1 MENTEDKRPI
11 SSDKYSTALYNTL
24 KLNNAYDKDYDT
36 FYNDFYAPGI
46 KGYTYRKEVYD
57 FMKKGGVDYIGDTY
71 EEFASKIGLHAI
83 DPQTQQTP
91 MGADSISKDMPPVE
105 VTPTKKP
112 EAKKEEKPEVSA
124 EAVSE
129 NQHPTDTLQDFN
141 PNVSRMRNAGTDY
154 YLQAAEEISNNAY
167 SKSLEELANQAAKDL
182 KKKAYQK
189 PKEDSYVRLNQTAR
203 YIPIRSLPKD
213 ADLDSVFEAA
223 LTFENQVCGGAKEYT
238 FASLGG
244 DIQERYEKWK
254 ALKGLGSS
262 YTQET
267 ASMSPNAVYL
277 QAINLQALGKER
289 PAWISELRWNEALNY
304 DKNKLNKITAELEQE
319 DQKRR
324 LKRSDGAYP
333 DDVSLNGMYHANY
346 TALMASDIYN
356 NGTNKTIFV
365 LFQDGRIRPLQAP
378 DPSILRGG
386 VEAQRELF
394 RRQYEK
400 MTFGEEGKDY
410 TDPYEKNR
418 VVGNFL
424 QNGEVCHI
432 IYFPY
437 MIEQRRWDDAQ
448 ELIKIGLGG
457 KFNEE
462 GVLLNPDDRLQIVP
476 VVVKNGESEEDAI
489 AKAKV
494 ELDNKISKKLP
505 YKETYLQQQIAQAR
519 EALKKEQERL
529 KQLGDHD
536 AVKGSFFPRM
546 YNPRYYKDFL
556 ESTTEEGVKRSD
568 EVALARGNI
577 RKLEES
583 IKKYIQALEA
593 LRTGDKV
600 GAWGGFLEG
609 ISDLDNWTF
618 GLYNLR
624 ENLVAVKAHEG
635 KMGQEAKDR
644 LGLARS
650 LSQESM
656 SAFHRHGEGRL
667 YGPAFGAGYSFPFT
681 IGAIATYGAGN
692 VAARGIIRGGSRMA
706 AKYGTNWLFDTTI
719 RATTR
724 LAAINAAGVIDSS
737 FQMPRIISDA
747 AIEKMGLMNYTFD
760 ENQRI
765 VVTGT
770 QQEKSWGH
778 SLLHSGLNT
787 LVQNVSER
795 VGTYVLEPVAKAF
808 GIGKISLRSF
818 GEALPY
824 NKTIHMIQNGAFAKA
839 MSKVYGT
846 FEKGG
851 YDGFVNEVL
860 EEYIA
865 NPMTATFD
873 ENYTFAD
880 IFDSRQNLDTALSV
894 WASSILMLG
903 LSSTASSVKYYR
915 TLRSVN
921 SAYDK
926 AEANA
931 RRLFGNENWDKIQNT
946 ILRLEGEPL
955 VNAIYAGVC
964 QNKSLSDEQKKAF
977 LNYVRAQKAQAVFN
991 NAVSEKYSFSLTGEE
1006 LNEMNAMT
1014 IHAYAEGRNMQTPQ
1028 EYAQAQQAFA
1038 DTREMAMSALGVTD
1052 DIDAYLDTLGET
1064 PAEQLKKGVEAA
1076 KEKGLDEKAANA
1088 ALSAYLNAREQQKG
1102 ALDAITTDES
1112 IRRQHANNVIRQ
1124 ITFENEADSEG
1135 GSGKIILVNVKGKEK
1150 PVFLIRGR
1158 YENGSITGETVVIS
1172 EGNGVI
1178 EMIPASEV
1186 EGIVEESDAMTER
1199 QREYDKIDA
1208 ENKEQQ
1214 RLINLNMDTPLAGQ
1228 GGILMDEEGHRRQ
1241 VGIKC
1246 VYNDEQ
1252 GNPASV
1258 LVIDQNNNDY
1268 LIPIDVFREQR
1279 GRGRKFE
1286 AIEPYLDET
1295 DDEYHAAEGP
1305 MNEEYKLANKEQE
1318 GVSEENAQGAAE
1330 GVTPQP
1336 TTDATEKPTK
1346 PEVKYDYHVKMK
1358 DVGGN
1363 AVSGRVTNLTADG
1376 VEIEFDAPYN
1386 GKMVDRIP
1394 LADFD
1399 SGVSEIA
1406 DANGN
1411 VLWNETEAVG
1421 DTEVSPQVD
1430 ATLTQVGQEDAEKPA
1445 IAQAE
1450 QDEAHKPTA
1459 LERIPRNENGEPLFE
1474 QAENPE
1480 VAWDAL
1486 VEFSDGNAA
1495 TAKEIADAMTEEK
1508 RKALEKAQKLKL
1520 KGKTPA
1526 ELLASKQA
1534 NAAELVKAES
1544 EYNHWQRMANVEQ
1557 NRQNAIRAQQEA
1569 EARQRATERA
1579 EAERAEREAREEA
1592 ERRERE
1598 ALEGIPEWHMDTPEN
1613 ARKRGARRYGGQIF
1627 TRQEPVNGVVGK
1639 EVEVKFSQKDL
1650 PKGHVVVMEAEQL
1663 QPSHIQ
1669 GKRNPMFFIEE
1680 AQPKNRAEDV
1690 SQTAARN
1697 IAENIRPQEITSST
1711 TAYTGAPTINTRG
1724 EVIQG
1729 NNRSDALRYLWQ
1741 NNLPKQQQAY
1751 KQYLLDQAEQLGLDS
1766 NAINAMQHPV
1776 LVNQLDVDDAEAI
1789 RLGQMTAQDTESGGV
1804 ERIKPKNVA
1813 QKLGDNM
1820 RTFANRLLS
1829 SSDND
1834 VTFGQLVDRNG
1845 EDVLNWMNQIGA
1857 ISNTQYQ
1864 SAFDSKGKLTP
1875 EAKNDLQKVLYQ
1887 AVFKGGS
1894 QQLEEMFDRLPAKA
1908 QRAILST
1915 AFRDMDSPF
1924 AGKMLP
1930 EIQSSIIAYNALMQD
1945 EGFASA
1951 KNMEEVLRAIELF
1964 KHQTALDDRF
1974 EQYMPADNFSNFA
1987 LHLAG
1992 LYKAS
1997 DMSQTTIASYFN
2009 EMYDLAQGKK
2019 AATLFEEADT
2029 TEYPLA
2035 EVIKKVLGIDYKPAK
2050 NGNNNVANGGADVAL
2065 RNQESQGRQP
2075 RSNKPSASGEQNQTG
2090 TESSE
2095 RGEGVGVSDNKQG
2108 RQVDIE
2114 VNAPRKGDLAEAQE
2128 NRPKNSTQAAV
2139 ENKESKPVRFEAGR
2153 RLTKE
2158 EKKEVLNT
2166 LRDAFKENGVPYHI
2180 EESDFGKERRVYEP
2194 TSEDWVKSDITGR
2207 PLRYYITLPD
2217 GRVAHPTELFPNISG
2232 REVTGHVNRMALL
2245 EKEASELISKQLNG
2259 FPSEYIP
2266 TAISILKKMQSLPH
2280 DVRDMG
2286 YGPYFLVSYDYIFN
2300 GKYYGNSPL
2309 FVSLFA
2315 HSVVKESSDAIEA
2328 TVKVVNNSYYMV
2340 DALLSALKKKYNS
2353 TQAAVESASAEVE
2366 TSPTEAQKKAGNYK
2380 MGHVK
2385 VGAFDVTIEN
2395 PKGSERS
2402 GTDANGKKWS
2412 VKMHNTY
2419 GYIRGTEGVDGDHI
2433 DVFLAEDMD
2442 KWDGKYVFV
2451 VDQYNPDGTFDEHKV
2466 MLGFNSMEEARS
2478 AYLSN
2483 YEKGWE
2489 NGRRIVVAKIKTDG
2503 FQKWVD
2509 SSHRK
2514 TKPFAHY
2521 VIAGAADVSDNEKKP
2536 SASKK
2541 GKPHVS
2547 KENEVKRTVE
2557 HFPMETPEEA
2567 AAFDKRVPE
2576 MKDSELL
2583 AYMQE
2588 DGKGDIN
2595 SAYHMNIYDEYDYR
2609 HTDEQTEA
2617 YNIYIQQ
2624 LHDSNTTLEQAE
2636 EMLGNILGD
2645 VERFA
2650 TDERSQLIGQSDALQ
2665 DYITELERQ
2674 KEDERAEAEN
2684 SAENTD
2690 ANHVGAADVAEN
2702 KSAEPVEA
2710 DKSKQYGEYQ
2720 EVYDN
2725 FVSDVENRGMI
2736 PDLRAIKNKIRDTK
2750 RRLTVLKNGAT
2761 TSIQS
2766 DEDLKR
2772 FEAAEKKL
2780 TDLLHVYEAMRDY
2793 TEARIKK
2800 AEAAAQRKPWSEKN
2814 AQERMDEASKNPL
2827 TEEEIQNAPTDE
2839 VNKANALDY
2848 LSGNHGLIQSISYL
2862 KVYEDVRNP
2871 NGSAA
2876 SDSGTKDKTQ
2886 LAGRSNSASEGRDTG
2901 GKSGGTDGRV
2911 DNGGSRENVSEQSD
2925 GGKSGE
2931 RSTRDN
2937 AGEGSNT
2944 GISTEEQPVGRR
2956 DANSGKPRRGG
2967 TSWRTRS
2974 DGGRSGRGES
2984 GNPATENGTRRA
2996 ASESVKEESADDF
3009 LNQALGEFKDVL
3021 DDFIKAGRGELSIS
3035 LVGLNSKQMEILP
3048 RLIQVGAKVGYAYIR
3063 KGVHGFTEWAN
3074 HVKEAIGKYLRDANL
3089 SDDEIDAFIKEMW
3102 KSKIPFDGQIHTLEE
3117 WASIYSKKD
3126 LRNKV
3131 RTTIEKKREA
3141 QRQAESISVK
3151 TGDINNIRETLP
3163 FLLPQQQEDVLR
3175 AETQFFDETHQ
3186 DREHA
3191 NGKGYMFT
3199 NGTGTGKTYTGLGI
3213 VKRFVKQGKKRIL
3226 ILTPSQPKVRDW
3238 INDGKNLGLEIKS
3251 LDDWAKERG
3260 TTATTEAGEGTIITT
3275 YANFRQNEELLN
3287 GTFDLIVYDES
3298 HRLMENKNAANTIGT
3313 NQHHMIANRD
3323 AAFATIRLRKINPFY
3338 QERDKVNDEFKEKRE
3353 QLVKELTQENPNEMD
3368 GSLVSKGLI
3377 PHSTDAFNWHEEDTE
3392 RFPEFAQLHNRFQ
3405 ELTETIIKEV
3415 DPQIEE
3421 QAKKDAAHTKVVF
3434 LSATPFNTREN
3445 IDYAQG
3451 YIFSYPDKEQTRGY
3465 SIASPMTIFFE
3476 EHFGAAYKWRYGRLE
3491 HSERNAEAI
3500 AQQEREFSDWLQ
3512 HTLCTMSGRIIDS
3525 EYDYSRDF
3533 PVVSVEHAEE
3543 INNAAEEILRD
3554 KYFNMAYH
3562 KVFGNYNYAG
3572 ALFETLKVATLIP
3585 RIKQHLEA
3593 GRKVVIF
3600 HRRVESKTP
3609 LIPPFA
3615 AMLSACHAIIDE
3627 MKIKNKPK
3635 EEIDAA
3641 RHRLEELKE
3650 KWRGL
3655 LKWESMLDYSM
3666 PREQIAKAFGAD
3678 NVLYFSGQES
3688 TKVKNQAVDSFNND
3702 ESGKNIIVI
3711 QEASGK
3717 EGISLHDTTGKHQRV
3732 LITLAL
3738 PQSPITALQIEGRIY
3753 RIGNRS
3759 NAIFEYPLLGL
3770 NSEIILFG
3778 QKFNGQIGTTENL
3791 ALGSQ
3796 ARNLRESFARSVEE
3810 SGKDVP
3816 IEEQGFG
3823 GKEADA
3829 AERDETSPFDRAV
3842 LDYYGNQ
3849 KLKGKRDSR
3858 EGVDYYPTPEPL
3870 GFKMVEW
3877 GNLNDGETALE
3888 PSAGHGAIARYV
3900 PSANPLTAIE
3910 PSQNLF
3916 AKLQLKAGGSGRK
3929 FVNTIFEGYN
3939 VVNKHD
3945 VIFMNP
3951 PFGTGGRL
3959 AVDHVAKAF
3968 THLTEGG
3975 RIVAIIPRGSTDKKF
3990 DKWIDE
3996 QENAVVTGEI
4006 MLPDITFQQ
4015 AGTSVMAR
4023 VLVIDKVTN
4032 QSLRSE
4038 AESKYRR
4045 IDLSRRKYDKIED
4058 FFEDIRDIQMPSR
4071 TIDEKA
4077 RMLKRA
4083 APALR
4088 DIKELKGV
4096 VDVQAQDDGID
4107 IRTKGSAMGFYL
4119 DLTVSDF
4126 SLQQQLRTKYQRY
4139 AQEIE
4144 WNEHRHNE
4152 KAVEIYKAYN
4162 DLVCRLL
4169 GKTEEEVESDITREK
4184 MGLEQ
4189 PHEEQGVAID
4199 VAPQAEESPSSEQN
4213 ESTTESSPYHY
4224 ELKHHTKTGAEMFMA
4239 MPNEKSGLSSEEYSS
4254 MLAKAKKHGG
4264 YWNRFMKGFAFP
4276 SEKSAKD
4283 FLAETGNT
4291 EPQADERYQKAGT
4304 PLTPNSAEVALR
4316 DAIADLI
4323 RKSGLDVLE
4332 SKVGQQV
4339 LDEANGRYV
4348 RLSAKQKRALET
4360 ATIADESTNNATVV
4374 SSAAGAKIQKNL
4386 EALADSYKK
4395 RPNKARGFI
4404 TDLSRSLD
4412 LEQHEASQYGT
4423 FVTENGKTVTIRVSN
4438 HNARVSNFDRNG
4450 EIDGISIVISS
4461 HGNKGLNND
4470 GNAHIVEFF
4479 YSKQSLERS
4488 EGKPLADIIRSVST
4502 ALKNGEFKDNTGLA
4516 QRQEVN
4522 EQTIREHRV
4531 YHGSGADFN
4540 HFDHSHMGEG
4550 QGTQSFGWGTYVTSS
4565 KAIGKTYSES
4575 ARKKPTYLYG
4585 KFKMSSDEFH
4595 DYVLGAIVGYWNE
4608 DMLNDFMYNLE
4619 RYGVTRAKDILKKGD
4634 LAQYKNLFYQSIGDT
4649 RNYAEGK
4656 IKAARTLL
4664 SLKGIRIRKPK
4675 THLYTVE
4682 IPEDN
4687 GSNYLDWKAEV
4698 GVRLLNKVNSQ
4709 LEQQGKSLI
4718 NPKLDK
4724 RHEFLS
4730 GEDLYRALSIK
4741 MAKDEATF
4749 IDYKAASE
4757 FLSSLGLVGIKYPAG
4772 TIHGGAKEGDTNY
4785 VIFNEKDAK
4794 ITDHIRFFRTSNGE
4808 AYGFT
4813 VGGKIYIDPRIAT
4826 AETPIHEY
4834 AHLWATAMRE
4844 GNPTEWKNIVGL
4856 MKGTSVWAE
4865 VQKLYPELK
4874 NDDDIADE
4882 VLATFSGRRGAERLR
4897 AEQQKIMQGDGSVF
4911 EKAAAVGALARV
4923 KQALSKFW
4931 KGVADFLGIHYTSAE
4946 EVADRVMK
4954 DLLEGVDPRK
4964 FGVSSND
4971 DIRLSTS
4978 EELSQRYGSRW
4989 IEEQTNEDGR
4999 HTTQVKNT
5007 INSYKKFGDFVKRD
5021 SNGKNVSILDASS
5034 GLGLGTE
5041 WMRENGMNVDDVEPY
5056 PSENRIAPTYTSY
5069 NDIHKKYDYII
5080 SNAVLNVIP
5089 DDWRANV
5096 LHDMTDKLK
5105 KGGKLVI
5112 NVRSAESI
5120 RKQGKEGITR
5130 ITQDDASEILVLR
5143 PNGSIKAYQKGFT
5156 KDELKKW
5163 CETELGSDYSVE
5175 IANEKN
5181 AGGSYDTAVVVT
5193 KNSESDNILYRQGED
5208 TPHVSTSSESK
5219 TKAAQKATENLNLGG
5234 RVVVHESTEG
5244 FEGREATAKGW
5255 YDTRTGQIHVVLSN
5269 NADAADV
5276 TQTILHEAVAHHGL
5290 RELFGHNVMDAF
5302 LDSVLAA
5309 ASQEVKDAI
5318 NELRRGNG
5326 WNFRTATEEYLAG
5339 LAERTDF
5346 ERMTAEER
5354 GLFATLRR
5362 LFNRALE
5369 FLGLKNHELSD
5380 RELAYILWC
5389 SYQNLKTDVKG
5400 RYVAEAER
5408 IAMRYK
5414 LKAGKNAMTDTEKK
5428 EHSVLLRGK
5437 LDNLQEILA
5446 KDTYERLVTS
5456 GAHLERTAWV
5466 DMLSP
5471 LQDLQHAIEKNGGFK
5486 LGDFENPYN
5495 AYITMSSRNY
5505 AQMDIYKRTLYAD
5518 MIEAIHALGSETG
5531 RSYEEIKMYVM
5542 AKHGMERQKYMAGK
5556 AAEEAYNRYK
5566 SIHPFGQKTLDDF
5579 IDEYEEK
5586 SFAGLTELFGTQS
5599 VSDAMDEAQ
5608 KYVDEVEADSG
5619 SLADSLWYSIRDA
5632 TKSSLQRAYEA
5643 GLISK
5648 ETYDNV
5654 SSMYQ
5659 YYIPLRGFDE
5669 TTSDEVYE
5677 YFGDQ
5682 TINGGTG
5689 SFMKKAKGRKS
5700 VADDPFAVIGNMAE
5714 MAIMQSNRNLMK
5726 QQLLNLALNHPS
5738 DLISVSDL
5746 YVKFDEDYDNG
5757 DGTRGAWVP
5766 VAVPDTSGMT
5776 TEEANQVMLDFQ
5788 DDMEEK
5794 VKAEPDTYALA
5805 HQKPHIPYRVLGR
5818 NMNEHQVMVKR
5829 GGKTYILTIN
5839 GNPRAAQAINGLLNP
5854 DATENPG
5861 AIALKAMTN
5870 WIARMATARNVEFA
5884 ISNAM
5889 RDLEFSTTLIP
5900 KEGTE
5905 YYGRYVKN
5913 YLTCV
5918 KNIGRLVNRL
5928 NGNTLDMS
5936 NPLEKA
5942 FYDFIYN
5949 GGETGYTFMKGVE
5962 RYKGEITKALSELR
5976 AKEGKSN
5983 TERLG
5988 NKIVYGHHYIINDAW
6003 NIYMKGAEY
6012 LSRCTED
6019 WVRFAVFLT
6028 SRQSG
6033 RSMEQS
6039 IMDAKEVTVNFNRK
6053 GAGSKSAGKWDV
6065 SNFFSMNNLHFLSA
6079 YAASAFKNFY
6089 AFSNASIQGIDKN
6102 VRLHLNHTAGM
6113 LMWDGAA
6120 VMLGMLSAM
6129 CVPLMLSAIGGDPDD
6144 YWDMPDSMR
6153 RMGIMLP
6160 LGKDGR
6166 FLTLPMSIEHRAAYG
6181 IGELLGTV
6189 VCGSENLP
6197 ASEITFQAFEQL
6209 SQILPLDLTEGNG
6222 SMLSLVPTAVRPEV
6236 EIAFNKNW
6244 LGMPIYKEP
6253 FNKNTPAFR
6262 NVYQSTNPNY
6272 IAMSKWLNEVQ
6283 GGGDYERAG
6292 VQVNPAM
6299 VQHLVESYTGGA
6311 GKFVSRTSGVIA
6323 KIIQGEQIRS
6333 NEIPFY
6339 RTLVKSVDDRTHNRA
6354 ARERF
6359 QREYDKGQK
6368 LIYKIDNYQKESAR
6382 GNSQYVKE
6390 LDEFAKSK
6398 DFMSYMLWKSYN
6410 SVKSQFD
6417 NARSYIGDDK
6427 DKRAALDHAQML
6439 VRKMMTECARAV
6451 EDSKTQEE
6459 ADKKIGRIQ
6468 SEYTPQIKESLSKV
6482 EE

>member
-1 MENTEDKRPI
+1 MENKAEDKKPVV
-11 SSDKYSTALYNTL
+11 DKYTDYLYGVL
-24 KLNNAYDKDYDT
+24 KDNNAYDGDYNK
-36 FYNDFYAPGI
+36 FYNEFYQPGI
-46 KGYTYRKEVYD
+46 KGYTYRKELYD
-57 FMKKGGVDYIGDTY
+57 TMTSHGIDLGASY
-71 EEFASKIGLHAI
+71 EDFANWIGLHAI

-91 MGADSISKDMPPVE
+91 MGADSISKDMKPVE

-167 SKSLEELANQAAKDL
+167 SKSLEELANQAAKEL

-238 FASLGG
+238 FAPLGG

-400 MTFGEEGKDY
+400 MTFGEEGKEGY

-457 KFNEE
+457 KFNEK

-494 ELDNKISKKLP
+494 ELDNEISKKLP

-536 AVKGSFFPRM
+536 AVKGSYLPPMF
-546 YNPRYYKDFL
+546 NSKYYDDLL
-556 ESTTEEGVKRSD
+556 ESSTEEGVKRSD

-577 RKLEES
+577 RKLEKS
-583 IKKYIQALEA
+583 IKKYTQALEA

-609 ISDLDNWTF
+609 ISDRDNWTF

-787 LVQNVSER
+787 LTQNASER
-795 VGTYVLEPVAKAF
+795 VGTYVLKPVAKAF

-818 GEALPY
+818 GEAFPY

-1102 ALDAITTDES
+1102 AMDGITSDES
-1112 IRRQHANNVIRQ
+1112 IRRQHADSVIRQ

-1135 GSGKIILVNVKGKEK
+1135 GSGKVILVNVKGREK
-1150 PVFLIRGR
+1150 PVFLVRGR
-1158 YENGSITGETVVIS
+1158 YENGSITGETVVVS

-1246 VYNDEQ
+1246 VFNDEQ
-1252 GNPASV
+1252 GNSASV
-1258 LVIDQNNNDY
+1258 LVVDQNNNDY

-1295 DDEYHAAEGP
+1295 DEEYHAAEGP
-1305 MNEEYKLANKEQE
+1305 MNEEYNLANKEQE
-1318 GVSEENAQGAAE
+1318 GVSEEDAQGAAE

-1358 DVGGN
+1358 DGSGN
-1363 AVSGRVTNLTADG
+1363 AVSGRVTNLSADG

-1399 SGVSEIA
+1399 NGVSEIA

-1421 DTEVSPQVD
+1421 DTEVVPQVD
-1430 ATLTQVGQEDAEKPA
+1430 ATPTQVGQEDAEKPA

-1450 QDEAHKPTA
+1450 QEHKPTA
-1459 LERIPRNENGEPLFE
+1459 LERIPRSENGEPLFE

-1508 RKALEKAQKLKL
+1508 RKALEKARKLKL

-1526 ELLASKQA
+1526 EMLASKQA
-1534 NAAELVKAES
+1534 NAAELAKAES

-1579 EAERAEREAREEA
+1579 EAEKAEREAREEA

-1690 SQTAARN
+1690 SQTAAGN

-1820 RTFANRLLS
+1820 HTFANRLLS

-1834 VTFGQLVDRNG
+1834 ATFGQLVDRNG

-1924 AGKMLP
+1924 AGKMLS

-1951 KNMEEVLRAIELF
+1951 KNMEEVLRAIEIF

-2095 RGEGVGVSDNKQG
+2095 RGEGVGTSDNEQG

-2114 VNAPRKGDLAEAQE
+2114 GNAPRKGDLAEAQE
-2128 NRPKNSTQAAV
+2128 NGPKNSTQ
-2139 ENKESKPVRFEAGR
+2139 S
-2153 RLTKE
+2153 
-2158 EKKEVLNT
+2158 
-2166 LRDAFKENGVPYHI
+2166 
-2180 EESDFGKERRVYEP
+2180 
-2194 TSEDWVKSDITGR
+2194 
-2207 PLRYYITLPD
+2207 
-2217 GRVAHPTELFPNISG
+2217 
-2232 REVTGHVNRMALL
+2232 
-2245 EKEASELISKQLNG
+2245 
-2259 FPSEYIP
+2259 
-2266 TAISILKKMQSLPH
+2266 AI
-2280 DVRDMG
+2280 
-2286 YGPYFLVSYDYIFN
+2286 
-2300 GKYYGNSPL
+2300 
-2309 FVSLFA
+2309 
-2315 HSVVKESSDAIEA
+2315 
-2328 TVKVVNNSYYMV
+2328 
-2340 DALLSALKKKYNS
+2340 
-2353 TQAAVESASAEVE
+2353 ESASAEVE

-2395 PKGSERS
+2395 PKGSECS

-2412 VKMHNTY
+2412 VKMNNTY

-2451 VDQYNPDGTFDEHKV
+2451 IDQYNPDGTFDEHKV

-2489 NGRRIVVAKIKTDG
+2489 NGRRIVVARIKTDD

-2617 YNIYIQQ
+2617 YNTYIQQ

-2750 RRLTVLKNGAT
+2750 RRLTVLKNGAA

-2772 FEAAEKKL
+2772 FETAEKKL

-2901 GKSGGTDGRV
+2901 GKSGGTAGRV

-2967 TSWRTRS
+2967 TSGRTRS

-3131 RTTIEKKREA
+3131 RTTIEEKREA

-3405 ELTETIIKEV
+3405 ELTETIIKKV

-3451 YIFSYPDKEQTRGY
+3451 YIFSYPDKEQARGY
-3465 SIASPMTIFFE
+3465 SVASPQTIFFE

-3627 MKIKNKPK
+3627 MKMKNKPK

-3688 TKVKNQAVDSFNND
+3688 TKAKNQAVDSFNND

-4096 VDVQAQDDGID
+4096 VDVQAQEDGID

-4169 GKTEEEVESDITREK
+4169 GKTAEEVESDITREK

-4189 PHEEQGVAID
+4189 PHEEQGVAIN

-4291 EPQADERYQKAGT
+4291 EQKPSRGNLYRQGEEGLLQQDMEPQADERFNNE
-4304 PLTPNSAEVALR
+4304 LT
-4316 DAIADLI
+4316 
-4323 RKSGLDVLE
+4323 
-4332 SKVGQQV
+4332 
-4339 LDEANGRYV
+4339 RY
-4348 RLSAKQKRALET
+4348 L
-4360 ATIADESTNNATVV
+4360 
-4374 SSAAGAKIQKNL
+4374 
-4386 EALADSYKK
+4386 
-4395 RPNKARGFI
+4395 
-4404 TDLSRSLD
+4404 
-4412 LEQHEASQYGT
+4412 
-4423 FVTENGKTVTIRVSN
+4423 
-4438 HNARVSNFDRNG
+4438 NG
-4450 EIDGISIVISS
+4450 EMDKNEILHLGRPQGVMRAFLPNLPIVMRQRVIK
-4461 HGNKGLNND
+4461 KGSEKKHDVDVSAIMNMPQHL
-4470 GNAHIVEFF
+4470 
-4479 YSKQSLERS
+4479 SLPIFVFKRS
-4488 EGKPLADIIRSVST
+4488 ED
-4502 ALKNGEFKDNTGLA
+4502 
-4516 QRQEVN
+4516 
-4522 EQTIREHRV
+4522 TI
-4531 YHGSGADFN
+4531 G
-4540 HFDHSHMGEG
+4540 
-4550 QGTQSFGWGTYVTSS
+4550 
-4565 KAIGKTYSES
+4565 
-4575 ARKKPTYLYG
+4575 
-4585 KFKMSSDEFH
+4585 
-4595 DYVLGAIVGYWNE
+4595 VLT
-4608 DMLNDFMYNLE
+4608 DM
-4619 RYGVTRAKDILKKGD
+4619 R
-4634 LAQYKNLFYQSIGDT
+4634 
-4649 RNYAEGK
+4649 
-4656 IKAARTLL
+4656 
-4664 SLKGIRIRKPK
+4664 
-4675 THLYTVE
+4675 
-4682 IPEDN
+4682 
-4687 GSNYLDWKAEV
+4687 
-4698 GVRLLNKVNSQ
+4698 
-4709 LEQQGKSLI
+4709 
-4718 NPKLDK
+4718 
-4724 RHEFLS
+4724 
-4730 GEDLYRALSIK
+4730 
-4741 MAKDEATF
+4741 
-4749 IDYKAASE
+4749 
-4757 FLSSLGLVGIKYPAG
+4757 
-4772 TIHGGAKEGDTNY
+4772 
-4785 VIFNEKDAK
+4785 
-4794 ITDHIRFFRTSNGE
+4794 
-4808 AYGFT
+4808 
-4813 VGGKIYIDPRIAT
+4813 
-4826 AETPIHEY
+4826 
-4834 AHLWATAMRE
+4834 
-4844 GNPTEWKNIVGL
+4844 
-4856 MKGTSVWAE
+4856 
-4865 VQKLYPELK
+4865 
-4874 NDDDIADE
+4874 
-4882 VLATFSGRRGAERLR
+4882 
-4897 AEQQKIMQGDGSVF
+4897 
-4911 EKAAAVGALARV
+4911 
-4923 KQALSKFW
+4923 
-4931 KGVADFLGIHYTSAE
+4931 
-4946 EVADRVMK
+4946 DR
-4954 DLLEGVDPRK
+4954 
-4964 FGVSSND
+4964 
-4971 DIRLSTS
+4971 
-4978 EELSQRYGSRW
+4978 
-4989 IEEQTNEDGR
+4989 
-4999 HTTQVKNT
+4999 
-5007 INSYKKFGDFVKRD
+5007 
-5021 SNGKNVSILDASS
+5021 NGKNVCVAIELKGQIQQGAEYLEVNDVRSFH
-5034 GLGLGTE
+5034 G
-5041 WMRENGMNVDDVEPY
+5041 REFKNIVEP
-5056 PSENRIAPTYTSY
+5056 IANNKTLKWVDKEKGLAYLSSASQPVQQEK
-5069 NDIHKKYDYII
+5069 DKK
-5080 SNAVLNVIP
+5080 VLNDATKVVKDFVNPKISDENVADGGIMFR
-5089 DDWRANV
+5089 DD
-5096 LHDMTDKLK
+5096 DMGLEET
-5105 KGGKLVI
+5105 
-5112 NVRSAESI
+5112 
-5120 RKQGKEGITR
+5120 ITKMKVEA
-5130 ITQDDASEILVLR
+5130 TQ
-5143 PNGSIKAYQKGFT
+5143 
-5156 KDELKKW
+5156 
-5163 CETELGSDYSVE
+5163 
-5175 IANEKN
+5175 
-5181 AGGSYDTAVVVT
+5181 
-5193 KNSESDNILYRQGED
+5193 
-5208 TPHVSTSSESK
+5208 
-5219 TKAAQKATENLNLGG
+5219 AAQKTTENLNLGG
-5234 RVVVHESTEG
+5234 RVVVHESAEG
-5244 FEGREATAKGW
+5244 LEGKEATAKGW
-5255 YDTRTGQIHVVLSN
+5255 YDTKTGQIHVVLSN

-5346 ERMTAEER
+5346 KRMTAEER
-5354 GLFATLRR
+5354 GLFATIRR
-5362 LFNRALE
+5362 LFNHALE

-5389 SYQNLKTDVKG
+5389 SYQNLKTGEKG

-5446 KDTYERLVTS
+5446 KDTYERLVTRGS
-5456 GAHLERTAWV
+5456 HLERTAWV

-5531 RSYEEIKMYVM
+5531 RSYEEIKTYVM

-5556 AAEEAYNRYK
+5556 AAEEAYDRYK
-5566 SIHPFGQKTLDDF
+5566 SMHPFGQKTLDDF

-5608 KYVDEVEADSG
+5608 KYVEEVEAEAG
-5619 SLADSLWYSIRDA
+5619 SLADSLWDSIRAA

-5726 QQLLNLALNHPS
+5726 QQMLNLALNHPS

-5794 VKAEPDTYALA
+5794 VKDEPDTYALA

-5976 AKEGKSN
+5976 AKEGKSK

-6028 SRQSG
+6028 SRQMG

-6089 AFSNASIQGIDKN
+6089 AFSNASIQGLDKN

-6120 VMLGMLSAM
+6120 VTLGMLSAM
-6129 CVPLMLSAIGGDPDD
+6129 CIPLMLSAIGGDPDD
-6144 YWDMPDSMR
+6144 YWDMPESMR
-6153 RMGIMLP
+6153 RMGIIIP

-6197 ASEITFQAFEQL
+6197 VSEITFQAFEQL

-6439 VRKMMTECARAV
+6439 VQKMMTECARAV
-6451 EDSKTQEE
+6451 ENSKTQEE
-6459 ADKKIGRIQ
+6459 ADEKIGRIQ
-6468 SEYTPQIKESLSKV
+6468 SEYTPQIKETLSKV

>member
-1 MENTEDKRPI
+1 MWGLPKGRKQLAANIDAASAEVDTNAGEENEEIKPI
-11 SSDKYSTALYNTL
+11 GKGVFGNI
-24 KLNNAYDKDYDT
+24 YDQFKGKVKAA
-36 FYNDFYAPGI
+36 FDFLI
-46 KGYTYRKEVYD
+46 KHKSGDLLGVFHREGFGDIDLVWGD
-57 FMKKGGVDYIGDTY
+57 DKKGLQHIINDHILV
-71 EEFASKIGLHAI
+71 K
-83 DPQTQQTP
+83 DPDFQN
-91 MGADSISKDMPPVE
+91 IE
-105 VTPTKKP
+105 
-112 EAKKEEKPEVSA
+112 
-124 EAVSE
+124 EAVSRINDIIMSGVIVKE
-129 NQHPTDTLQDFN
+129 
-141 PNVSRMRNAGTDY
+141 G
-154 YLQAAEEISNNAY
+154 E
-167 SKSLEELANQAAKDL
+167 AK
-182 KKKAYQK
+182 
-189 PKEDSYVRLNQTAR
+189 
-203 YIPIRSLPKD
+203 I
-213 ADLDSVFEAA
+213 VFE
-223 LTFENQVCGGAKEYT
+223 K
-238 FASLGG
+238 
-244 DIQERYEKWK
+244 
-254 ALKGLGSS
+254 
-262 YTQET
+262 
-267 ASMSPNAVYL
+267 
-277 QAINLQALGKER
+277 
-289 PAWISELRWNEALNY
+289 
-304 DKNKLNKITAELEQE
+304 
-319 DQKRR
+319 
-324 LKRSDGAYP
+324 DG
-333 DDVSLNGMYHANY
+333 
-346 TALMASDIYN
+346 
-356 NGTNKTIFV
+356 
-365 LFQDGRIRPLQAP
+365 
-378 DPSILRGG
+378 
-386 VEAQRELF
+386 
-394 RRQYEK
+394 
-400 MTFGEEGKDY
+400 
-410 TDPYEKNR
+410 
-418 VVGNFL
+418 
-424 QNGEVCHI
+424 
-432 IYFPY
+432 
-437 MIEQRRWDDAQ
+437 
-448 ELIKIGLGG
+448 
-457 KFNEE
+457 
-462 GVLLNPDDRLQIVP
+462 
-476 VVVKNGESEEDAI
+476 
-489 AKAKV
+489 
-494 ELDNKISKKLP
+494 
-505 YKETYLQQQIAQAR
+505 
-519 EALKKEQERL
+519 
-529 KQLGDHD
+529 
-536 AVKGSFFPRM
+536 
-546 YNPRYYKDFL
+546 
-556 ESTTEEGVKRSD
+556 
-568 EVALARGNI
+568 
-577 RKLEES
+577 
-583 IKKYIQALEA
+583 
-593 LRTGDKV
+593 
-600 GAWGGFLEG
+600 
-609 ISDLDNWTF
+609 
-618 GLYNLR
+618 
-624 ENLVAVKAHEG
+624 
-635 KMGQEAKDR
+635 
-644 LGLARS
+644 
-650 LSQESM
+650 
-656 SAFHRHGEGRL
+656 
-667 YGPAFGAGYSFPFT
+667 
-681 IGAIATYGAGN
+681 
-692 VAARGIIRGGSRMA
+692 
-706 AKYGTNWLFDTTI
+706 
-719 RATTR
+719 
-724 LAAINAAGVIDSS
+724 
-737 FQMPRIISDA
+737 
-747 AIEKMGLMNYTFD
+747 
-760 ENQRI
+760 
-765 VVTGT
+765 
-770 QQEKSWGH
+770 
-778 SLLHSGLNT
+778 
-787 LVQNVSER
+787 
-795 VGTYVLEPVAKAF
+795 
-808 GIGKISLRSF
+808 
-818 GEALPY
+818 
-824 NKTIHMIQNGAFAKA
+824 
-839 MSKVYGT
+839 
-846 FEKGG
+846 
-851 YDGFVNEVL
+851 
-860 EEYIA
+860 
-865 NPMTATFD
+865 
-873 ENYTFAD
+873 
-880 IFDSRQNLDTALSV
+880 
-894 WASSILMLG
+894 
-903 LSSTASSVKYYR
+903 YR
-915 TLRSVN
+915 
-921 SAYDK
+921 
-926 AEANA
+926 
-931 RRLFGNENWDKIQNT
+931 
-946 ILRLEGEPL
+946 
-955 VNAIYAGVC
+955 
-964 QNKSLSDEQKKAF
+964 
-977 LNYVRAQKAQAVFN
+977 
-991 NAVSEKYSFSLTGEE
+991 
-1006 LNEMNAMT
+1006 
-1014 IHAYAEGRNMQTPQ
+1014 
-1028 EYAQAQQAFA
+1028 
-1038 DTREMAMSALGVTD
+1038 
-1052 DIDAYLDTLGET
+1052 
-1064 PAEQLKKGVEAA
+1064 
-1076 KEKGLDEKAANA
+1076 
-1088 ALSAYLNAREQQKG
+1088 
-1102 ALDAITTDES
+1102 
-1112 IRRQHANNVIRQ
+1112 
-1124 ITFENEADSEG
+1124 
-1135 GSGKIILVNVKGKEK
+1135 
-1150 PVFLIRGR
+1150 
-1158 YENGSITGETVVIS
+1158 VVIS
-1172 EGNGVI
+1172 KNIHGEKKNWILTSYDSTNGKGKI
-1178 EMIPASEV
+1178 KERL
-1186 EGIVEESDAMTER
+1186 SDNTTT
-1199 QREYDKIDA
+1199 I
-1208 ENKEQQ
+1208 
-1214 RLINLNMDTPLAGQ
+1214 TPG
-1228 GGILMDEEGHRRQ
+1228 
-1241 VGIKC
+1241 
-1246 VYNDEQ
+1246 
-1252 GNPASV
+1252 
-1258 LVIDQNNNDY
+1258 
-1268 LIPIDVFREQR
+1268 
-1279 GRGRKFE
+1279 
-1286 AIEPYLDET
+1286 
-1295 DDEYHAAEGP
+1295 
-1305 MNEEYKLANKEQE
+1305 ANK
-1318 GVSEENAQGAAE
+1318 GSRAVASSEN
-1330 GVTPQP
+1330 
-1336 TTDATEKPTK
+1336 
-1346 PEVKYDYHVKMK
+1346 
-1358 DVGGN
+1358 
-1363 AVSGRVTNLTADG
+1363 
-1376 VEIEFDAPYN
+1376 
-1386 GKMVDRIP
+1386 
-1394 LADFD
+1394 
-1399 SGVSEIA
+1399 
-1406 DANGN
+1406 
-1411 VLWNETEAVG
+1411 
-1421 DTEVSPQVD
+1421 
-1430 ATLTQVGQEDAEKPA
+1430 
-1445 IAQAE
+1445 
-1450 QDEAHKPTA
+1450 
-1459 LERIPRNENGEPLFE
+1459 
-1474 QAENPE
+1474 
-1480 VAWDAL
+1480 
-1486 VEFSDGNAA
+1486 
-1495 TAKEIADAMTEEK
+1495 
-1508 RKALEKAQKLKL
+1508 
-1520 KGKTPA
+1520 
-1526 ELLASKQA
+1526 
-1534 NAAELVKAES
+1534 
-1544 EYNHWQRMANVEQ
+1544 
-1557 NRQNAIRAQQEA
+1557 
-1569 EARQRATERA
+1569 
-1579 EAERAEREAREEA
+1579 
-1592 ERRERE
+1592 
-1598 ALEGIPEWHMDTPEN
+1598 
-1613 ARKRGARRYGGQIF
+1613 
-1627 TRQEPVNGVVGK
+1627 
-1639 EVEVKFSQKDL
+1639 
-1650 PKGHVVVMEAEQL
+1650 
-1663 QPSHIQ
+1663 
-1669 GKRNPMFFIEE
+1669 
-1680 AQPKNRAEDV
+1680 
-1690 SQTAARN
+1690 
-1697 IAENIRPQEITSST
+1697 
-1711 TAYTGAPTINTRG
+1711 
-1724 EVIQG
+1724 
-1729 NNRSDALRYLWQ
+1729 
-1741 NNLPKQQQAY
+1741 
-1751 KQYLLDQAEQLGLDS
+1751 
-1766 NAINAMQHPV
+1766 
-1776 LVNQLDVDDAEAI
+1776 
-1789 RLGQMTAQDTESGGV
+1789 
-1804 ERIKPKNVA
+1804 
-1813 QKLGDNM
+1813 
-1820 RTFANRLLS
+1820 
-1829 SSDND
+1829 
-1834 VTFGQLVDRNG
+1834 
-1845 EDVLNWMNQIGA
+1845 
-1857 ISNTQYQ
+1857 
-1864 SAFDSKGKLTP
+1864 
-1875 EAKNDLQKVLYQ
+1875 
-1887 AVFKGGS
+1887 
-1894 QQLEEMFDRLPAKA
+1894 
-1908 QRAILST
+1908 LST
-1915 AFRDMDSPF
+1915 D
-1924 AGKMLP
+1924 
-1930 EIQSSIIAYNALMQD
+1930 
-1945 EGFASA
+1945 
-1951 KNMEEVLRAIELF
+1951 
-1964 KHQTALDDRF
+1964 
-1974 EQYMPADNFSNFA
+1974 
-1987 LHLAG
+1987 
-1992 LYKAS
+1992 
-1997 DMSQTTIASYFN
+1997 
-2009 EMYDLAQGKK
+2009 
-2019 AATLFEEADT
+2019 
-2029 TEYPLA
+2029 
-2035 EVIKKVLGIDYKPAK
+2035 KV
-2050 NGNNNVANGGADVAL
+2050 
-2065 RNQESQGRQP
+2065 
-2075 RSNKPSASGEQNQTG
+2075 
-2090 TESSE
+2090 TESSP
-2095 RGEGVGVSDNKQG
+2095 S
-2108 RQVDIE
+2108 
-2114 VNAPRKGDLAEAQE
+2114 PQE
-2128 NRPKNSTQAAV
+2128 NGPKNSTQ
-2139 ENKESKPVRFEAGR
+2139 S
-2153 RLTKE
+2153 
-2158 EKKEVLNT
+2158 
-2166 LRDAFKENGVPYHI
+2166 
-2180 EESDFGKERRVYEP
+2180 
-2194 TSEDWVKSDITGR
+2194 
-2207 PLRYYITLPD
+2207 
-2217 GRVAHPTELFPNISG
+2217 
-2232 REVTGHVNRMALL
+2232 
-2245 EKEASELISKQLNG
+2245 
-2259 FPSEYIP
+2259 
-2266 TAISILKKMQSLPH
+2266 
-2280 DVRDMG
+2280 
-2286 YGPYFLVSYDYIFN
+2286 
-2300 GKYYGNSPL
+2300 
-2309 FVSLFA
+2309 
-2315 HSVVKESSDAIEA
+2315 
-2328 TVKVVNNSYYMV
+2328 
-2340 DALLSALKKKYNS
+2340 
-2353 TQAAVESASAEVE
+2353 AVESASAEVE
-2366 TSPTEAQKKAGNYK
+2366 TSPTETQKKAGNYK

-2412 VKMHNTY
+2412 VKMNNTY

-2489 NGRRIVVAKIKTDG
+2489 NGRRIVVARIKTDD

-2521 VIAGAADVSDNEKKP
+2521 VIA
-2536 SASKK
+2536 
-2541 GKPHVS
+2541 
-2547 KENEVKRTVE
+2547 
-2557 HFPMETPEEA
+2557 
-2567 AAFDKRVPE
+2567 
-2576 MKDSELL
+2576 
-2583 AYMQE
+2583 
-2588 DGKGDIN
+2588 
-2595 SAYHMNIYDEYDYR
+2595 
-2609 HTDEQTEA
+2609 
-2617 YNIYIQQ
+2617 
-2624 LHDSNTTLEQAE
+2624 
-2636 EMLGNILGD
+2636 
-2645 VERFA
+2645 
-2650 TDERSQLIGQSDALQ
+2650 
-2665 DYITELERQ
+2665 
-2674 KEDERAEAEN
+2674 
-2684 SAENTD
+2684 
-2690 ANHVGAADVAEN
+2690 GAADVAEN

-2750 RRLTVLKNGAT
+2750 RRLTVLRNGAA

-2772 FEAAEKKL
+2772 FETAEKKL

-2793 TEARIKK
+2793 TEARVKK

-2901 GKSGGTDGRV
+2901 GKSGGTAGRV

-2967 TSWRTRS
+2967 TSGRTRS

-2996 ASESVKEESADDF
+2996 ASESVKEEIADDF

-3131 RTTIEKKREA
+3131 RTTIEEKREA

-3405 ELTETIIKEV
+3405 ELTETIIKKV

-3451 YIFSYPDKEQTRGY
+3451 YIFSYPDKEQARGY
-3465 SIASPMTIFFE
+3465 SVASPQTIFFE

-3627 MKIKNKPK
+3627 MKMKNKPK

-3688 TKVKNQAVDSFNND
+3688 TKAKNQAVDSFNND

-3877 GNLNDGETALE
+3877 GNLNDGETTLE

-4096 VDVQAQDDGID
+4096 VDVQAQEDGID

-4169 GKTEEEVESDITREK
+4169 GKTAEEVESDITREK

-4189 PHEEQGVAID
+4189 PHEEQGVAIN

-4316 DAIADLI
+4316 DAIADLMK
-4323 RKSGLDVLE
+4323 KSGLDVIE
-4332 SKVGQQV
+4332 SKEGQRV
-4339 LDEANGRYV
+4339 LDIANGRGT

-4360 ATIADESTNNATVV
+4360 VTIADESTNNATAI
-4374 SSAAGAKIQKNL
+4374 SSADGAKIQKNL
-4386 EALADSYKK
+4386 ESLAEGYSN
-4395 RPNKARGFI
+4395 RSNKSKGFI
-4404 TDLSRSLD
+4404 TDLSQSLN
-4412 LEQHEASQYGT
+4412 LEQHEASHYGT

-4488 EGKPLADIIRSVST
+4488 EGKPLADIILSVSK
-4502 ALKNGEFKDNTGLA
+4502 ALKSGEFKDNTGLA

-4522 EQTIREHRV
+4522 EQIIREHRV
-4531 YHGSGADFN
+4531 YHGSG
-4540 HFDHSHMGEG
+4540 
-4550 QGTQSFGWGTYVTSS
+4550 V
-4565 KAIGKTYSES
+4565 
-4575 ARKKPTYLYG
+4575 
-4585 KFKMSSDEFH
+4585 
-4595 DYVLGAIVGYWNE
+4595 
-4608 DMLNDFMYNLE
+4608 
-4619 RYGVTRAKDILKKGD
+4619 
-4634 LAQYKNLFYQSIGDT
+4634 
-4649 RNYAEGK
+4649 
-4656 IKAARTLL
+4656 
-4664 SLKGIRIRKPK
+4664 
-4675 THLYTVE
+4675 
-4682 IPEDN
+4682 
-4687 GSNYLDWKAEV
+4687 
-4698 GVRLLNKVNSQ
+4698 
-4709 LEQQGKSLI
+4709 
-4718 NPKLDK
+4718 
-4724 RHEFLS
+4724 
-4730 GEDLYRALSIK
+4730 
-4741 MAKDEATF
+4741 
-4749 IDYKAASE
+4749 
-4757 FLSSLGLVGIKYPAG
+4757 
-4772 TIHGGAKEGDTNY
+4772 
-4785 VIFNEKDAK
+4785 
-4794 ITDHIRFFRTSNGE
+4794 RFFRTSNGE

-4882 VLATFSGRRGAERLR
+4882 VLATFSGLRGAERLR

-5234 RVVVHESTEG
+5234 RVVVHESAEG
-5244 FEGREATAKGW
+5244 LEGKEATAKGW
-5255 YDTRTGQIHVVLSN
+5255 YDTQTGQIHVVLSN

-5309 ASQEVKDAI
+5309 ASQEVKNAI

-5389 SYQNLKTDVKG
+5389 IY
-5400 RYVAEAER
+5400 
-5408 IAMRYK
+5408 
-5414 LKAGKNAMTDTEKK
+5414 
-5428 EHSVLLRGK
+5428 
-5437 LDNLQEILA
+5437 
-5446 KDTYERLVTS
+5446 
-5456 GAHLERTAWV
+5456 
-5466 DMLSP
+5466 
-5471 LQDLQHAIEKNGGFK
+5471 QDLQSNHLLCK
-5486 LGDFENPYN
+5486 
-5495 AYITMSSRNY
+5495 
-5505 AQMDIYKRTLYAD
+5505 
-5518 MIEAIHALGSETG
+5518 
-5531 RSYEEIKMYVM
+5531 
-5542 AKHGMERQKYMAGK
+5542 
-5556 AAEEAYNRYK
+5556 K
-5566 SIHPFGQKTLDDF
+5566 S
-5579 IDEYEEK
+5579 
-5586 SFAGLTELFGTQS
+5586 
-5599 VSDAMDEAQ
+5599 
-5608 KYVDEVEADSG
+5608 
-5619 SLADSLWYSIRDA
+5619 
-5632 TKSSLQRAYEA
+5632 
-5643 GLISK
+5643 
-5648 ETYDNV
+5648 
-5654 SSMYQ
+5654 
-5659 YYIPLRGFDE
+5659 
-5669 TTSDEVYE
+5669 
-5677 YFGDQ
+5677 
-5682 TINGGTG
+5682 
-5689 SFMKKAKGRKS
+5689 
-5700 VADDPFAVIGNMAE
+5700 
-5714 MAIMQSNRNLMK
+5714 
-5726 QQLLNLALNHPS
+5726 
-5738 DLISVSDL
+5738 
-5746 YVKFDEDYDNG
+5746 
-5757 DGTRGAWVP
+5757 
-5766 VAVPDTSGMT
+5766 
-5776 TEEANQVMLDFQ
+5776 
-5788 DDMEEK
+5788 
-5794 VKAEPDTYALA
+5794 
-5805 HQKPHIPYRVLGR
+5805 
-5818 NMNEHQVMVKR
+5818 
-5829 GGKTYILTIN
+5829 
-5839 GNPRAAQAINGLLNP
+5839 
-5854 DATENPG
+5854 
-5861 AIALKAMTN
+5861 
-5870 WIARMATARNVEFA
+5870 
-5884 ISNAM
+5884 
-5889 RDLEFSTTLIP
+5889 
-5900 KEGTE
+5900 
-5905 YYGRYVKN
+5905 
-5913 YLTCV
+5913 
-5918 KNIGRLVNRL
+5918 
-5928 NGNTLDMS
+5928 
-5936 NPLEKA
+5936 
-5942 FYDFIYN
+5942 
-5949 GGETGYTFMKGVE
+5949 
-5962 RYKGEITKALSELR
+5962 
-5976 AKEGKSN
+5976 
-5983 TERLG
+5983 
-5988 NKIVYGHHYIINDAW
+5988 
-6003 NIYMKGAEY
+6003 
-6012 LSRCTED
+6012 
-6019 WVRFAVFLT
+6019 
-6028 SRQSG
+6028 
-6033 RSMEQS
+6033 
-6039 IMDAKEVTVNFNRK
+6039 
-6053 GAGSKSAGKWDV
+6053 
-6065 SNFFSMNNLHFLSA
+6065 
-6079 YAASAFKNFY
+6079 
-6089 AFSNASIQGIDKN
+6089 
-6102 VRLHLNHTAGM
+6102 
-6113 LMWDGAA
+6113 
-6120 VMLGMLSAM
+6120 
-6129 CVPLMLSAIGGDPDD
+6129 
-6144 YWDMPDSMR
+6144 
-6153 RMGIMLP
+6153 
-6160 LGKDGR
+6160 
-6166 FLTLPMSIEHRAAYG
+6166 
-6181 IGELLGTV
+6181 
-6189 VCGSENLP
+6189 
-6197 ASEITFQAFEQL
+6197 
-6209 SQILPLDLTEGNG
+6209 
-6222 SMLSLVPTAVRPEV
+6222 
-6236 EIAFNKNW
+6236 
-6244 LGMPIYKEP
+6244 
-6253 FNKNTPAFR
+6253 
-6262 NVYQSTNPNY
+6262 
-6272 IAMSKWLNEVQ
+6272 
-6283 GGGDYERAG
+6283 
-6292 VQVNPAM
+6292 
-6299 VQHLVESYTGGA
+6299 
-6311 GKFVSRTSGVIA
+6311 
-6323 KIIQGEQIRS
+6323 
-6333 NEIPFY
+6333 
-6339 RTLVKSVDDRTHNRA
+6339 
-6354 ARERF
+6354 
-6359 QREYDKGQK
+6359 
-6368 LIYKIDNYQKESAR
+6368 
-6382 GNSQYVKE
+6382 
-6390 LDEFAKSK
+6390 
-6398 DFMSYMLWKSYN
+6398 
-6410 SVKSQFD
+6410 
-6417 NARSYIGDDK
+6417 
-6427 DKRAALDHAQML
+6427 
-6439 VRKMMTECARAV
+6439 
-6451 EDSKTQEE
+6451 
-6459 ADKKIGRIQ
+6459 
-6468 SEYTPQIKESLSKV
+6468 
-6482 EE
+6482 

>member
-1 MENTEDKRPI
+1 MENKAEDKKPVV
-11 SSDKYSTALYNTL
+11 DKYTDYLYGVL
-24 KLNNAYDKDYDT
+24 KDNNAYDGDYNK
-36 FYNDFYAPGI
+36 FYNEFYQPGI
-46 KGYTYRKEVYD
+46 KGYTYRKELYD
-57 FMKKGGVDYIGDTY
+57 TMTSHGIDLGASY
-71 EEFASKIGLHAI
+71 EDFANWIGLHAI

-91 MGADSISKDMPPVE
+91 MGADSISKDMKPVE

-167 SKSLEELANQAAKDL
+167 SKSLEELANQAAKEL

-238 FASLGG
+238 FAPLGG

-400 MTFGEEGKDY
+400 MTFGEEGKEGY

-457 KFNEE
+457 KFNEK

-494 ELDNKISKKLP
+494 ELDNEISKKLP

-536 AVKGSFFPRM
+536 AVKGSYLPPMF
-546 YNPRYYKDFL
+546 NSKYYDDLL
-556 ESTTEEGVKRSD
+556 ESSTEEGVKRSD

-577 RKLEES
+577 RKLEKS
-583 IKKYIQALEA
+583 IKKYTQALEA

-609 ISDLDNWTF
+609 ISDRDNWTF

-787 LVQNVSER
+787 LTQNASER

-818 GEALPY
+818 GEAFPY

-1102 ALDAITTDES
+1102 AMDGITSDES
-1112 IRRQHANNVIRQ
+1112 IRRQHADSVIRQ

-1135 GSGKIILVNVKGKEK
+1135 GSGKVILVNVKGREK
-1150 PVFLIRGR
+1150 PVFLVRGR
-1158 YENGSITGETVVIS
+1158 YENGSITGETVVVS

-1246 VYNDEQ
+1246 VFNDEQ
-1252 GNPASV
+1252 GNSASV
-1258 LVIDQNNNDY
+1258 LVVDQNNNDY

-1295 DDEYHAAEGP
+1295 DEEYHAAEGP
-1305 MNEEYKLANKEQE
+1305 MNEEYNLANKEQE
-1318 GVSEENAQGAAE
+1318 GVSEEDAQGAAE

-1358 DVGGN
+1358 DGSGN
-1363 AVSGRVTNLTADG
+1363 AVSGRVTNLSADG

-1399 SGVSEIA
+1399 NGVSEIA

-1421 DTEVSPQVD
+1421 DTEVVPQVD
-1430 ATLTQVGQEDAEKPA
+1430 ATPTQVGQEDAEKPA

-1450 QDEAHKPTA
+1450 QEHKPTA
-1459 LERIPRNENGEPLFE
+1459 LERIPRSENGEPLFE

-1508 RKALEKAQKLKL
+1508 RKALEKARKLKL

-1526 ELLASKQA
+1526 EMLASKQA
-1534 NAAELVKAES
+1534 NAAELAKAES

-1579 EAERAEREAREEA
+1579 EAEKAEREAREEA

-1834 VTFGQLVDRNG
+1834 ATFGQLVDRNG

-1924 AGKMLP
+1924 AGKMLS

-1951 KNMEEVLRAIELF
+1951 KNMEEVLRAIEIF

-2095 RGEGVGVSDNKQG
+2095 RGEGVGTSDNEQG

-2114 VNAPRKGDLAEAQE
+2114 GNAPRKGDLAEAQE
-2128 NRPKNSTQAAV
+2128 NGPKNSTQ
-2139 ENKESKPVRFEAGR
+2139 S
-2153 RLTKE
+2153 
-2158 EKKEVLNT
+2158 
-2166 LRDAFKENGVPYHI
+2166 
-2180 EESDFGKERRVYEP
+2180 
-2194 TSEDWVKSDITGR
+2194 
-2207 PLRYYITLPD
+2207 
-2217 GRVAHPTELFPNISG
+2217 
-2232 REVTGHVNRMALL
+2232 
-2245 EKEASELISKQLNG
+2245 
-2259 FPSEYIP
+2259 
-2266 TAISILKKMQSLPH
+2266 AI
-2280 DVRDMG
+2280 
-2286 YGPYFLVSYDYIFN
+2286 
-2300 GKYYGNSPL
+2300 
-2309 FVSLFA
+2309 
-2315 HSVVKESSDAIEA
+2315 
-2328 TVKVVNNSYYMV
+2328 
-2340 DALLSALKKKYNS
+2340 
-2353 TQAAVESASAEVE
+2353 ESASAEVE

-2412 VKMHNTY
+2412 VKMNNTY

-2451 VDQYNPDGTFDEHKV
+2451 IDQYNPDGTFDEHKV

-2489 NGRRIVVAKIKTDG
+2489 NGRRIVVARIKTDD

-2617 YNIYIQQ
+2617 YNTYIQQ

-2750 RRLTVLKNGAT
+2750 RRLTVLKNGAA

-2772 FEAAEKKL
+2772 FETAEKKL

-2901 GKSGGTDGRV
+2901 GKSGGTAGRV

-2967 TSWRTRS
+2967 TSGRTRS

-3131 RTTIEKKREA
+3131 RTTIEEKREA

-3405 ELTETIIKEV
+3405 ELTETIIKKV

-3451 YIFSYPDKEQTRGY
+3451 YIFSYPDKEQARGY
-3465 SIASPMTIFFE
+3465 SVASPQTIFFE

-3627 MKIKNKPK
+3627 MKMKNKPK

-3688 TKVKNQAVDSFNND
+3688 TKAKNQAVDSFNND

-4096 VDVQAQDDGID
+4096 VDVQAQEDGID

-4169 GKTEEEVESDITREK
+4169 GKTAEEVESDITREK

-4189 PHEEQGVAID
+4189 PHEEQGVAIN

-4291 EPQADERYQKAGT
+4291 EQKPSRGNLYRQGEEGLLQQDMEPQADERFNNE
-4304 PLTPNSAEVALR
+4304 LT
-4316 DAIADLI
+4316 
-4323 RKSGLDVLE
+4323 
-4332 SKVGQQV
+4332 
-4339 LDEANGRYV
+4339 RY
-4348 RLSAKQKRALET
+4348 L
-4360 ATIADESTNNATVV
+4360 
-4374 SSAAGAKIQKNL
+4374 
-4386 EALADSYKK
+4386 
-4395 RPNKARGFI
+4395 
-4404 TDLSRSLD
+4404 
-4412 LEQHEASQYGT
+4412 
-4423 FVTENGKTVTIRVSN
+4423 
-4438 HNARVSNFDRNG
+4438 NG
-4450 EIDGISIVISS
+4450 EMDKNEILHLGRPQGVMRAFLPNLPIVMRQRVIK
-4461 HGNKGLNND
+4461 KGSEKKHDVDVSAIMNMPQHL
-4470 GNAHIVEFF
+4470 
-4479 YSKQSLERS
+4479 SLPIFVFKRS
-4488 EGKPLADIIRSVST
+4488 ED
-4502 ALKNGEFKDNTGLA
+4502 
-4516 QRQEVN
+4516 
-4522 EQTIREHRV
+4522 TI
-4531 YHGSGADFN
+4531 G
-4540 HFDHSHMGEG
+4540 
-4550 QGTQSFGWGTYVTSS
+4550 
-4565 KAIGKTYSES
+4565 
-4575 ARKKPTYLYG
+4575 
-4585 KFKMSSDEFH
+4585 
-4595 DYVLGAIVGYWNE
+4595 VLT
-4608 DMLNDFMYNLE
+4608 DM
-4619 RYGVTRAKDILKKGD
+4619 R
-4634 LAQYKNLFYQSIGDT
+4634 
-4649 RNYAEGK
+4649 
-4656 IKAARTLL
+4656 
-4664 SLKGIRIRKPK
+4664 
-4675 THLYTVE
+4675 
-4682 IPEDN
+4682 
-4687 GSNYLDWKAEV
+4687 
-4698 GVRLLNKVNSQ
+4698 
-4709 LEQQGKSLI
+4709 
-4718 NPKLDK
+4718 
-4724 RHEFLS
+4724 
-4730 GEDLYRALSIK
+4730 
-4741 MAKDEATF
+4741 
-4749 IDYKAASE
+4749 
-4757 FLSSLGLVGIKYPAG
+4757 
-4772 TIHGGAKEGDTNY
+4772 
-4785 VIFNEKDAK
+4785 
-4794 ITDHIRFFRTSNGE
+4794 
-4808 AYGFT
+4808 
-4813 VGGKIYIDPRIAT
+4813 
-4826 AETPIHEY
+4826 
-4834 AHLWATAMRE
+4834 
-4844 GNPTEWKNIVGL
+4844 
-4856 MKGTSVWAE
+4856 
-4865 VQKLYPELK
+4865 
-4874 NDDDIADE
+4874 
-4882 VLATFSGRRGAERLR
+4882 
-4897 AEQQKIMQGDGSVF
+4897 
-4911 EKAAAVGALARV
+4911 
-4923 KQALSKFW
+4923 
-4931 KGVADFLGIHYTSAE
+4931 
-4946 EVADRVMK
+4946 DR
-4954 DLLEGVDPRK
+4954 
-4964 FGVSSND
+4964 
-4971 DIRLSTS
+4971 
-4978 EELSQRYGSRW
+4978 
-4989 IEEQTNEDGR
+4989 
-4999 HTTQVKNT
+4999 
-5007 INSYKKFGDFVKRD
+5007 
-5021 SNGKNVSILDASS
+5021 NGKNVCVAIELKGQIQQGAEYLEVNDVRSFH
-5034 GLGLGTE
+5034 G
-5041 WMRENGMNVDDVEPY
+5041 REFKNIVEP
-5056 PSENRIAPTYTSY
+5056 IANNKTLKWVDKEKGLAYLSSASQPVQQEK
-5069 NDIHKKYDYII
+5069 DKK
-5080 SNAVLNVIP
+5080 VLNDATKVVKDFVNPKISDENVADGGIMFR
-5089 DDWRANV
+5089 DD
-5096 LHDMTDKLK
+5096 DMGLEET
-5105 KGGKLVI
+5105 
-5112 NVRSAESI
+5112 
-5120 RKQGKEGITR
+5120 ITKMKVEA
-5130 ITQDDASEILVLR
+5130 TQ
-5143 PNGSIKAYQKGFT
+5143 
-5156 KDELKKW
+5156 
-5163 CETELGSDYSVE
+5163 
-5175 IANEKN
+5175 
-5181 AGGSYDTAVVVT
+5181 
-5193 KNSESDNILYRQGED
+5193 
-5208 TPHVSTSSESK
+5208 
-5219 TKAAQKATENLNLGG
+5219 AAQKTTENLNLGG
-5234 RVVVHESTEG
+5234 RVVVHESAEG
-5244 FEGREATAKGW
+5244 LEGKEATAKGW
-5255 YDTRTGQIHVVLSN
+5255 YDTKTGQIHVVLSN

-5346 ERMTAEER
+5346 KRMTAEER
-5354 GLFATLRR
+5354 GLFATIRR
-5362 LFNRALE
+5362 LFNHALE

-5389 SYQNLKTDVKG
+5389 SYQNLKTGEKG

-5446 KDTYERLVTS
+5446 KDTYERLVTRGS
-5456 GAHLERTAWV
+5456 HLERTAWV

-5531 RSYEEIKMYVM
+5531 RSYEEIKTYVM

-5556 AAEEAYNRYK
+5556 AAEEAYDRYK
-5566 SIHPFGQKTLDDF
+5566 SMHPFGQKTLDDF

-5608 KYVDEVEADSG
+5608 KYVEEVEAEAG
-5619 SLADSLWYSIRDA
+5619 SLADSLWDSIRAA

-5726 QQLLNLALNHPS
+5726 QQMLNLALNHPS

-5794 VKAEPDTYALA
+5794 VKDEPDTYALA

-5976 AKEGKSN
+5976 AKEGKSK

-6028 SRQSG
+6028 SRQMG

-6089 AFSNASIQGIDKN
+6089 AFSNASIQGLDKN

-6120 VMLGMLSAM
+6120 VTLGMLSAM
-6129 CVPLMLSAIGGDPDD
+6129 CIPLMLSAIGGDPDD
-6144 YWDMPDSMR
+6144 YWDMPESMR
-6153 RMGIMLP
+6153 RMGIIIP

-6197 ASEITFQAFEQL
+6197 VSEITFQAFEQL

-6439 VRKMMTECARAV
+6439 VQKMMTECARAV
-6451 EDSKTQEE
+6451 ENSKTQEE
-6459 ADKKIGRIQ
+6459 ADEKIGRIQ
-6468 SEYTPQIKESLSKV
+6468 SEYTPQIKETLSKV

>member
-1 MENTEDKRPI
+1 MINMENTEDKRPI

-46 KGYTYRKEVYD
+46 KGYTYRKGVYD

-91 MGADSISKDMPPVE
+91 MGADSISKDITPVE

-112 EAKKEEKPEVSA
+112 EAKKEEKPEVST
-124 EAVSE
+124 EEISE

-141 PNVSRMRNAGTDY
+141 PNVSRMRNAGTNY
-154 YLQAAEEISNNAY
+154 FLQAAEEISNNAH

-182 KKKAYQK
+182 KKEAYQR

-494 ELDNKISKKLP
+494 ELDNEISKKLP

-529 KQLGDHD
+529 KQFGDHD
-536 AVKGSFFPRM
+536 YVKESYMAGAI
-546 YNPRYYKDFL
+546 NPRSLAIKL
-556 ESTTEEGVKRSD
+556 MANTEEGAKISD

-583 IKKYIQALEA
+583 IKKSTQALEA

-600 GAWGGFLEG
+600 GALGGFLEG
-609 ISDLDNWTF
+609 ISDWDNWTF

-624 ENLVAVKAHEG
+624 ENLVAVKAHEMG
-635 KMGQEAKDR
+635 MGQEAKDR

-656 SAFHRHGEGRL
+656 SAFHRYGEGRF
-667 YGPAFGAGYSFPFT
+667 YGPVFGAGYSTPFT
-681 IGAIATYGAGN
+681 LGAIATYGAGN

-706 AKYGTNWLFDTTI
+706 AKYGTNWFFDTTI

-737 FQMPRIISDA
+737 FQMPRIVSDA

-778 SLLHSGLNT
+778 SLLHAGLNT
-787 LVQNVSER
+787 LKENVSER
-795 VGTYVLEPVAKAF
+795 VGTYVLTPVAKAF

-824 NKTIHMIQNGAFAKA
+824 GKTIHMIQNGAFAKA

-921 SAYDK
+921 NAYDK

-1076 KEKGLDEKAANA
+1076 KENGLDEKAANA

-1102 ALDAITTDES
+1102 AMDGITSDES
-1112 IRRQHANNVIRQ
+1112 IRRQHADSVIRQ

-1135 GSGKIILVNVKGKEK
+1135 GSGKVILVNVKGREK
-1150 PVFLIRGR
+1150 PVFLVRGR
-1158 YENGSITGETVVIS
+1158 YENGSITGETVVVS

-1186 EGIVEESDAMTER
+1186 EGIVEESDAVTER
-1199 QREYDKIDA
+1199 QRKYDKIDA

-1246 VYNDEQ
+1246 VFNDEQ

-1258 LVIDQNNNDY
+1258 LVVDQNNNDY

-1295 DDEYHAAEGP
+1295 DEEYHAAEGP
-1305 MNEEYKLANKEQE
+1305 MNEEYNLANKEQE
-1318 GVSEENAQGAAE
+1318 GVSEEDAQGAAE
-1330 GVTPQP
+1330 GVTPQSA
-1336 TTDATEKPTK
+1336 TDATEKPTK

-1358 DVGGN
+1358 DGSGN
-1363 AVSGRVTNLTADG
+1363 AVSGRVTNLSADG

-1399 SGVSEIA
+1399 NGVSEIA

-1421 DTEVSPQVD
+1421 DTEVAPQVD
-1430 ATLTQVGQEDAEKPA
+1430 ATPTQVGQEDAEKSA

-1450 QDEAHKPTA
+1450 QEHKPTA
-1459 LERIPRNENGEPLFE
+1459 LERIPKDENGNPIYE
-1474 QAENPE
+1474 QTDAETAFTGLTE
-1480 VAWDAL
+1480 EA
-1486 VEFSDGNAA
+1486 GNVIEAE
-1495 TAKEIADAMTEEK
+1495 EIAKSMVEDKE
-1508 RKALEKAQKLKL
+1508 KALEKAKKIKLPS
-1520 KGKTPA
+1520 GVSVA
-1526 ELLASKQA
+1526 EK
-1534 NAAELVKAES
+1534 VKAAKVRT
-1544 EYNHWQRMANVEQ
+1544 Q
-1557 NRQNAIRAQQEA
+1557 AIAKAQEELDKWKAIAEVPAQQRAKVVEERIAKEKAEA
-1569 EARQRATERA
+1569 EAKRKAEEEAKRANEEVESELNSTIENVLNTLYKKGKDYASKIFNMKFFDFAKTPDFMKHLGMTGSKFTIRYGVIARHFGKDGSHDFTQSEWEQIPHAIEHPFAITQLKNKEKGFRIYTALKTEKGEYVVVGVDVKNAGRDMEVNA
-1579 EAERAEREAREEA
+1579 IATMFGRRSNANLSENEEVIYKSKEITPEQEALLSRPNSDQYPAERE
-1592 ERRERE
+1592 
-1598 ALEGIPEWHMDTPEN
+1598 L
-1613 ARKRGARRYGGQIF
+1613 
-1627 TRQEPVNGVVGK
+1627 
-1639 EVEVKFSQKDL
+1639 
-1650 PKGHVVVMEAEQL
+1650 
-1663 QPSHIQ
+1663 
-1669 GKRNPMFFIEE
+1669 
-1680 AQPKNRAEDV
+1680 
-1690 SQTAARN
+1690 
-1697 IAENIRPQEITSST
+1697 ST
-1711 TAYTGAPTINTRG
+1711 DK
-1724 EVIQG
+1724 V
-1729 NNRSDALRYLWQ
+1729 
-1741 NNLPKQQQAY
+1741 
-1751 KQYLLDQAEQLGLDS
+1751 
-1766 NAINAMQHPV
+1766 
-1776 LVNQLDVDDAEAI
+1776 
-1789 RLGQMTAQDTESGGV
+1789 TESA
-1804 ERIKPKNVA
+1804 P
-1813 QKLGDNM
+1813 
-1820 RTFANRLLS
+1820 
-1829 SSDND
+1829 
-1834 VTFGQLVDRNG
+1834 
-1845 EDVLNWMNQIGA
+1845 
-1857 ISNTQYQ
+1857 
-1864 SAFDSKGKLTP
+1864 
-1875 EAKNDLQKVLYQ
+1875 
-1887 AVFKGGS
+1887 
-1894 QQLEEMFDRLPAKA
+1894 
-1908 QRAILST
+1908 ST
-1915 AFRDMDSPF
+1915 
-1924 AGKMLP
+1924 
-1930 EIQSSIIAYNALMQD
+1930 
-1945 EGFASA
+1945 
-1951 KNMEEVLRAIELF
+1951 
-1964 KHQTALDDRF
+1964 
-1974 EQYMPADNFSNFA
+1974 
-1987 LHLAG
+1987 
-1992 LYKAS
+1992 
-1997 DMSQTTIASYFN
+1997 
-2009 EMYDLAQGKK
+2009 
-2019 AATLFEEADT
+2019 
-2029 TEYPLA
+2029 
-2035 EVIKKVLGIDYKPAK
+2035 
-2050 NGNNNVANGGADVAL
+2050 
-2065 RNQESQGRQP
+2065 
-2075 RSNKPSASGEQNQTG
+2075 
-2090 TESSE
+2090 
-2095 RGEGVGVSDNKQG
+2095 
-2108 RQVDIE
+2108 
-2114 VNAPRKGDLAEAQE
+2114 QE
-2128 NRPKNSTQAAV
+2128 NGPKNSTQ
-2139 ENKESKPVRFEAGR
+2139 S
-2153 RLTKE
+2153 
-2158 EKKEVLNT
+2158 
-2166 LRDAFKENGVPYHI
+2166 
-2180 EESDFGKERRVYEP
+2180 
-2194 TSEDWVKSDITGR
+2194 
-2207 PLRYYITLPD
+2207 
-2217 GRVAHPTELFPNISG
+2217 
-2232 REVTGHVNRMALL
+2232 
-2245 EKEASELISKQLNG
+2245 
-2259 FPSEYIP
+2259 
-2266 TAISILKKMQSLPH
+2266 AI
-2280 DVRDMG
+2280 
-2286 YGPYFLVSYDYIFN
+2286 
-2300 GKYYGNSPL
+2300 
-2309 FVSLFA
+2309 
-2315 HSVVKESSDAIEA
+2315 
-2328 TVKVVNNSYYMV
+2328 
-2340 DALLSALKKKYNS
+2340 
-2353 TQAAVESASAEVE
+2353 ESASAEVE

-2412 VKMHNTY
+2412 VKMNNTY

-2483 YEKGWE
+2483 YENGWE
-2489 NGRRIVVAKIKTDG
+2489 NGRRIDVTAVNLED
-2503 FQKWVD
+2503 FEKWIG

-2514 TKPFAHY
+2514 TKPFAEY
-2521 VIAGAADVSDNEKKP
+2521 AGVKKETIGNAPAKEKATPTKAETKQTKTSESKGYTITPSTYTNKKGKTSDVSLLTFDHNLTADQERAVKEFAKERIGEGRFAPARGWKDRESGGWMFRSEEDARKAAEMVGNEEAVADNQPMTAQELRDAVEPKKP
-2536 SASKK
+2536 TASKK
-2541 GKPHVS
+2541 TAVKKPANRV
-2547 KENEVKRTVE
+2547 EV
-2557 HFPMETPEEA
+2557 
-2567 AAFDKRVPE
+2567 
-2576 MKDSELL
+2576 
-2583 AYMQE
+2583 
-2588 DGKGDIN
+2588 
-2595 SAYHMNIYDEYDYR
+2595 
-2609 HTDEQTEA
+2609 
-2617 YNIYIQQ
+2617 
-2624 LHDSNTTLEQAE
+2624 
-2636 EMLGNILGD
+2636 
-2645 VERFA
+2645 
-2650 TDERSQLIGQSDALQ
+2650 
-2665 DYITELERQ
+2665 
-2674 KEDERAEAEN
+2674 
-2684 SAENTD
+2684 
-2690 ANHVGAADVAEN
+2690 ADVAEQ
-2702 KSAEPVEA
+2702 KPSEPTKAEQPKL
-2710 DKSKQYGEYQ
+2710 DG
-2720 EVYDN
+2720 
-2725 FVSDVENRGMI
+2725 
-2736 PDLRAIKNKIRDTK
+2736 
-2750 RRLTVLKNGAT
+2750 
-2761 TSIQS
+2761 
-2766 DEDLKR
+2766 
-2772 FEAAEKKL
+2772 EKKL
-2780 TDLLHVYEAMRDY
+2780 V
-2793 TEARIKK
+2793 I
-2800 AEAAAQRKPWSEKN
+2800 
-2814 AQERMDEASKNPL
+2814 
-2827 TEEEIQNAPTDE
+2827 TDE
-2839 VNKANALDY
+2839 MKHD
-2848 LSGNHGLIQSISYL
+2848 
-2862 KVYEDVRNP
+2862 EDI
-2871 NGSAA
+2871 
-2876 SDSGTKDKTQ
+2876 
-2886 LAGRSNSASEGRDTG
+2886 L
-2901 GKSGGTDGRV
+2901 
-2911 DNGGSRENVSEQSD
+2911 RELLGIGDEELD
-2925 GGKSGE
+2925 GGIKF
-2931 RSTRDN
+2931 RDPDAMTSQQRRFVYN
-2937 AGEGSNT
+2937 AGVNYS
-2944 GISTEEQPVGRR
+2944 
-2956 DANSGKPRRGG
+2956 
-2967 TSWRTRS
+2967 
-2974 DGGRSGRGES
+2974 
-2984 GNPATENGTRRA
+2984 
-2996 ASESVKEESADDF
+2996 
-3009 LNQALGEFKDVL
+3009 LG
-3021 DDFIKAGRGELSIS
+3021 
-3035 LVGLNSKQMEILP
+3035 
-3048 RLIQVGAKVGYAYIR
+3048 YIDQ
-3063 KGVHGFTEWAN
+3063 G
-3074 HVKEAIGKYLRDANL
+3074 
-3089 SDDEIDAFIKEMW
+3089 
-3102 KSKIPFDGQIHTLEE
+3102 
-3117 WASIYSKKD
+3117 
-3126 LRNKV
+3126 
-3131 RTTIEKKREA
+3131 
-3141 QRQAESISVK
+3141 
-3151 TGDINNIRETLP
+3151 
-3163 FLLPQQQEDVLR
+3163 
-3175 AETQFFDETHQ
+3175 
-3186 DREHA
+3186 
-3191 NGKGYMFT
+3191 
-3199 NGTGTGKTYTGLGI
+3199 
-3213 VKRFVKQGKKRIL
+3213 FVK
-3226 ILTPSQPKVRDW
+3226 
-3238 INDGKNLGLEIKS
+3238 
-3251 LDDWAKERG
+3251 
-3260 TTATTEAGEGTIITT
+3260 
-3275 YANFRQNEELLN
+3275 
-3287 GTFDLIVYDES
+3287 
-3298 HRLMENKNAANTIGT
+3298 
-3313 NQHHMIANRD
+3313 
-3323 AAFATIRLRKINPFY
+3323 
-3338 QERDKVNDEFKEKRE
+3338 
-3353 QLVKELTQENPNEMD
+3353 
-3368 GSLVSKGLI
+3368 
-3377 PHSTDAFNWHEEDTE
+3377 
-3392 RFPEFAQLHNRFQ
+3392 FPEFAKAMVSRLGYKIKPWLKSFYEGAKRIPGYDQAMFTPTEEVDAFDVENFDKPHKDVVAQANMIVEEGKAQVAAEKANKELKATRNEQRKETEKQTAANTDAIGSKATSVASEVENLAETSSDRQ
-3405 ELTETIIKEV
+3405 ELGGASERVDETLDKVNEQLALLGYYEAEEV
-3415 DPQIEE
+3415 EKDYNEAYGYMRNAE
-3421 QAKKDAAHTKVVF
+3421 KKAVKDAAN
-3434 LSATPFNTREN
+3434 LASQL
-3445 IDYAQG
+3445 ID
-3451 YIFSYPDKEQTRGY
+3451 D
-3465 SIASPMTIFFE
+3465 
-3476 EHFGAAYKWRYGRLE
+3476 
-3491 HSERNAEAI
+3491 
-3500 AQQEREFSDWLQ
+3500 
-3512 HTLCTMSGRIIDS
+3512 
-3525 EYDYSRDF
+3525 
-3533 PVVSVEHAEE
+3533 
-3543 INNAAEEILRD
+3543 
-3554 KYFNMAYH
+3554 
-3562 KVFGNYNYAG
+3562 
-3572 ALFETLKVATLIP
+3572 
-3585 RIKQHLEA
+3585 
-3593 GRKVVIF
+3593 
-3600 HRRVESKTP
+3600 
-3609 LIPPFA
+3609 
-3615 AMLSACHAIIDE
+3615 
-3627 MKIKNKPK
+3627 
-3635 EEIDAA
+3635 
-3641 RHRLEELKE
+3641 
-3650 KWRGL
+3650 
-3655 LKWESMLDYSM
+3655 
-3666 PREQIAKAFGAD
+3666 
-3678 NVLYFSGQES
+3678 
-3688 TKVKNQAVDSFNND
+3688 
-3702 ESGKNIIVI
+3702 
-3711 QEASGK
+3711 
-3717 EGISLHDTTGKHQRV
+3717 
-3732 LITLAL
+3732 
-3738 PQSPITALQIEGRIY
+3738 
-3753 RIGNRS
+3753 
-3759 NAIFEYPLLGL
+3759 LGL
-3770 NSEIILFG
+3770 DRFEA
-3778 QKFNGQIGTTENL
+3778 TH
-3791 ALGSQ
+3791 
-3796 ARNLRESFARSVEE
+3796 
-3810 SGKDVP
+3810 GK
-3816 IEEQGFG
+3816 
-3823 GKEADA
+3823 AD
-3829 AERDETSPFDRAV
+3829 
-3842 LDYYGNQ
+3842 
-3849 KLKGKRDSR
+3849 KKGKRKTKPLA
-3858 EGVDYYPTPEPL
+3858 VANIAPL
-3870 GFKMVEW
+3870 GGDVSMH
-3877 GNLNDGETALE
+3877 LPLE
-3888 PSAGHGAIARYV
+3888 EGRELYVNIQLVPSAGRGV
-3900 PSANPLTAIE
+3900 
-3910 PSQNLF
+3910 
-3916 AKLQLKAGGSGRK
+3916 AK
-3929 FVNTIFEGYN
+3929 FEGDN
-3939 VVNKHD
+3939 LEVTRIMFRVD
-3945 VIFMNP
+3945 NP
-3951 PFGTGGRL
+3951 
-3959 AVDHVAKAF
+3959 
-3968 THLTEGG
+3968 
-3975 RIVAIIPRGSTDKKF
+3975 
-3990 DKWIDE
+3990 
-3996 QENAVVTGEI
+3996 N
-4006 MLPDITFQQ
+4006 
-4015 AGTSVMAR
+4015 
-4023 VLVIDKVTN
+4023 
-4032 QSLRSE
+4032 
-4038 AESKYRR
+4038 
-4045 IDLSRRKYDKIED
+4045 
-4058 FFEDIRDIQMPSR
+4058 
-4071 TIDEKA
+4071 
-4077 RMLKRA
+4077 
-4083 APALR
+4083 
-4088 DIKELKGV
+4088 
-4096 VDVQAQDDGID
+4096 
-4107 IRTKGSAMGFYL
+4107 
-4119 DLTVSDF
+4119 
-4126 SLQQQLRTKYQRY
+4126 
-4139 AQEIE
+4139 
-4144 WNEHRHNE
+4144 
-4152 KAVEIYKAYN
+4152 
-4162 DLVCRLL
+4162 
-4169 GKTEEEVESDITREK
+4169 
-4184 MGLEQ
+4184 
-4189 PHEEQGVAID
+4189 
-4199 VAPQAEESPSSEQN
+4199 
-4213 ESTTESSPYHY
+4213 
-4224 ELKHHTKTGAEMFMA
+4224 
-4239 MPNEKSGLSSEEYSS
+4239 
-4254 MLAKAKKHGG
+4254 
-4264 YWNRFMKGFAFP
+4264 
-4276 SEKSAKD
+4276 
-4283 FLAETGNT
+4283 GN
-4291 EPQADERYQKAGT
+4291 G
-4304 PLTPNSAEVALR
+4304 
-4316 DAIADLI
+4316 
-4323 RKSGLDVLE
+4323 
-4332 SKVGQQV
+4332 
-4339 LDEANGRYV
+4339 NGRYDRRYGINV
-4348 RLSAKQKRALET
+4348 WVNKDVTYSELLDKVKREVYRYLPKRTE
-4360 ATIADESTNNATVV
+4360 V
-4374 SSAAGAKIQKNL
+4374 SDGKYAAGDKVQYSTDGGRTWTDAVV
-4386 EALADSYKK
+4386 AH
-4395 RPNKARGFI
+4395 PNDEGGY
-4404 TDLSRSLD
+4404 L
-4412 LEQHEASQYGT
+4412 
-4423 FVTENGKTVTIRVSN
+4423 
-4438 HNARVSNFDRNG
+4438 
-4450 EIDGISIVISS
+4450 ID
-4461 HGNKGLNND
+4461 
-4470 GNAHIVEFF
+4470 
-4479 YSKQSLERS
+4479 
-4488 EGKPLADIIRSVST
+4488 
-4502 ALKNGEFKDNTGLA
+4502 TGLA
-4516 QRQEVN
+4516 PVLWVN
-4522 EQTIREHRV
+4522 AHPDQLRHKPESNTISDTELIKRITEH
-4531 YHGSGADFN
+4531 
-4540 HFDHSHMGEG
+4540 
-4550 QGTQSFGWGTYVTSS
+4550 
-4565 KAIGKTYSES
+4565 
-4575 ARKKPTYLYG
+4575 PL
-4585 KFKMSSDEFH
+4585 FKELVDNNP
-4595 DYVLGAIVGYWNE
+4595 D
-4608 DMLNDFMYNLE
+4608 
-4619 RYGVTRAKDILKKGD
+4619 
-4634 LAQYKNLFYQSIGDT
+4634 AQ
-4649 RNYAEGK
+4649 
-4656 IKAARTLL
+4656 AARTLL
-4664 SLKGIRIRKPK
+4664 GERIMTDVRLSLRKDGYVETYKKLLNDKGFSEKIADKAFAKRHIVSKNDEGGYFYEDGINEDAVAALPEGIHIKDDVTRRSENGGVQHTASEKPVGKPKSASQKTTKKVKPEQSVGDLFAGPLDNTSDNGLQGNDDAVRTETVPADNSGQQQGLQESQGSPRKRAEQEGGRPDGGRGGQSTKKDGAVSAGLHGLTEPKNTRNNHSERGADHAPTSVNGRIEANIKAIELAHDLLESGETATPEQMGVLRKFSGWGGLGAAFSDGGNDWKQRERNKKIRELLGEEAYEQAVMSANSSYYTPAYVVDTLWDIANQLGFKGGSILEGSAGIGNILGQMPTAVSERSDIHAIEIDGTSGGILSLLYPDAKVDIQGFEQTRIPNGSVDLAITNVPFVTGLRVNDTTGDSDLSKKFHNIHDFCIAKNVRKLREGGLGIFISSNGTLDNSKALRDWVVNEGGSDFIGAFRMNNKTFGGTTVTSDIIVIRKR
-4675 THLYTVE
+4675 V
-4682 IPEDN
+4682 N
-4687 GSNYLDWKAEV
+4687 GQKSAQAIDVSN
-4698 GVRLLNKVNSQ
+4698 
-4709 LEQQGKSLI
+4709 I
-4718 NPKLDK
+4718 
-4724 RHEFLS
+4724 S
-4730 GEDLYRALSIK
+4730 GERTADYEEPGARKAKQLSMDYNKYFIEHPDH
-4741 MAKDEATF
+4741 MAGEMRFAF
-4749 IDYKAASE
+4749 E
-4757 FLSSLGLVGIKYPAG
+4757 
-4772 TIHGGAKEGDTNY
+4772 EGDTFRPTSKGLYPVSGKDQGKMLADFVKSFTEEERGSAETTESDKPVYVNDASADGKKLGEMYLKDGKLVTAGMGGYYPLEVNDKKIKGHTKQECFNAYAAIKSALVDVMKYQTENEGDAGLQPWIDKLNKAYDAFVNTYGHFNKNNQLAWLRNDVDYPNVFSLEIYKEQGDGKGGVVKTYDKADVMKGRVVEKESEPHPENVKDGVVVSMFKNGRIDVPYIASQLGKSEAEVKREIIDSGLGFEDPTTRQMEVSYQYLSGNVREKLKQAEANNENGEYSKNIKALQDVVPMNIPAHLIDFTLGSSWLAPKLYDEYVKERTDIDVHFTAAGGTWFMKAPTYGVNVEKNRAMGIVSKMLKKTIMGHELISAAIQNKSIIVSRTEKHYDGTTETITDREATAACAVKIDEIRQDFKDWARGKMQSDADLSARMEQEYNDRFNNY
-4785 VIFNEKDAK
+4785 VPMSIPDDFVPEYFGGATHKFKMRSHQGKAIVRGTMQPLLLAHEVGTGKTFTLISTAMEMRRLGTARKPMIVVQNATVGQFAASAKELYPNAKILTLEDNDRNAEGRKNFYAKIKYNDWDMIVVPQSTFEFIPDSDERQMQFVQDKIDEKMLVLEKMREADTSGRDPITRRAEKELADLQAEMAALSEDISKKRTANNEKKKAVAKQNAAVKAQEMLDRRTDDVENFDDMGIDALL
-4794 ITDHIRFFRTSNGE
+4794 IDE
-4808 AYGFT
+4808 A
-4813 VGGKIYIDPRIAT
+4813 
-4826 AETPIHEY
+4826 HEY
-4834 AHLWATAMRE
+4834 KHLGFATAMQRGVKGVDPSYSKKSQGVYLKTQAILE
-4844 GNPTEWKNIVGL
+4844 KNNGRNVIFATGTPISNTAAEIWTFMRYLMPKDTMKEYGIYYFDDFVRNFGNIQQMPEFN
-4856 MKGTSVWAE
+4856 TSGKFKE
-4865 VQKLYPELK
+4865 VNRFAGYVNLPELVR
-4874 NDDDIADE
+4874 IW
-4882 VLATFSGRRGAERLR
+4882 S
-4897 AEQQKIMQGDGSVF
+4897 
-4911 EKAAAVGALARV
+4911 
-4923 KQALSKFW
+4923 
-4931 KGVADFLGIHYTSAE
+4931 GVADTVLTKDQTELVKKIPEMEGGKAQDIYLPQTRALRSVMKYVREELERFDQMSGKEKKENSSIPLTMYGIAQGAAVDARLVEMNAEDDPKSKTNEAVRQTLRSLKETDEYKGTVAIFADHYQNKQSGFNLYEDIKKKLIKQGVPENEIVVMKSGMKIKQKLEIFEKVNRGEVRVILGSTATLGTGVNIQERLHTLIHLDAPNRPMDYTQRNGRILRQGNLHKQWGKPVRVLRFGVEDSLDVTAYQRLKTKGAIADSVMEGDRLMQDSMNNRVLEEEEDVFGDTVAQLSGSEYALLKNNAEKNVRKYESRRKQWEADQTYIHNAKPKLEGQIKAAEQRAEEANAHLLAVQKAFPNGKFTEITVGKQKFGSIEAMADFIKEHNKKVHDAVKEMKKNPGNAKQTSTFTLSLGGYDFVVKTELSRETVNSGGSLFAEIHRKMSYSCPELGLTDMPVKQSLLRNAVEDITENVITGKDFAERFDFATRAVVHGKSELEQLKQREGKPFEFSKELEEAKRQFEEYSEAMKVEMEEKEKKYAEMDASVDAATDVVADDEDEADDGNSKHRMLEDDTPNVIENDSNAMVDRVTELSERLHTPVRIIRTEE
-4946 EVADRVMK
+4946 EVADLPSARQRRMKGSFNPITGEVTIVVPNNANMTDIENTFVHEVVGHDGLRVLFPDEAKLNNALDELYRVSK
-4954 DLLEGVDPRK
+4954 DEIRGTIDRMAQKMYDAEVDRLRERK
-4964 FGVSSND
+4964 RKEYEAKGEDTNTLYHT
-4971 DIRLSTS
+4971 DIEKARSEASKKSEQFRRDATEEYAADLAGRIGESGFETMS
-4978 EELSQRYGSRW
+4978 AEELTFWGKLTTILQKAL
-4989 IEEQTNEDGR
+4989 QKLLDGLKIPGKR
-4999 HTTQVKNT
+4999 KWSDKDWAFVLHEAYKRKKNGGKPT
-5007 INSYKKFGDFVKRD
+5007 VFDAADTVVMRGKTGFGDTKFSDGKREQQTANERFNNELTRYQNGEMDKNEMLHLGRPQGVMRAFLPNLPIVMRQRILTKGSVRKHNVAVEALVDMPNHLSHPIFVFKRGD
-5021 SNGKNVSILDASS
+5021 NVLGVLTEMQDRDGKNVCVAIELNRQIQNGGEIL
-5034 GLGLGTE
+5034 E
-5041 WMRENGMNVDDVEPY
+5041 V
-5056 PSENRIAPTYTSY
+5056 
-5069 NDIHKKYDYII
+5069 NDIRSVHGRNVADIVYPIVQNGTLKWVDKEKGLTYLSSASQYVQQEIDKQD
-5080 SNAVLNVIP
+5080 LNTATKVVKDFVNP
-5089 DDWRANV
+5089 KVSDENV
-5096 LHDMTDKLK
+5096 ADEGVMFRDGDMGLEET
-5105 KGGKLVI
+5105 
-5112 NVRSAESI
+5112 
-5120 RKQGKEGITR
+5120 ITK
-5130 ITQDDASEILVLR
+5130 
-5143 PNGSIKAYQKGFT
+5143 IK
-5156 KDELKKW
+5156 
-5163 CETELGSDYSVE
+5163 VE
-5175 IANEKN
+5175 A
-5181 AGGSYDTAVVVT
+5181 A
-5193 KNSESDNILYRQGED
+5193 Q
-5208 TPHVSTSSESK
+5208 
-5219 TKAAQKATENLNLGG
+5219 AAQKATENLNLGG
-5234 RVVVHESTEG
+5234 RVVVHESAEG
-5244 FEGREATAKGW
+5244 LEGREATAKGW
-5255 YDTRTGQIHVVLSN
+5255 YDIRTGQIHVVLSN

-5290 RELFGHNVMDAF
+5290 RGLFGHNVMDAF
-5302 LDSVLAA
+5302 LDSALAA

-5354 GLFATLRR
+5354 GLFATIRR
-5362 LFNRALE
+5362 LFNHALE
-5369 FLGLKNHELSD
+5369 FLGLKSHELSD

-5389 SYQNLKTDVKG
+5389 SYQNLKTGEKG
-5400 RYVAEAER
+5400 HYVAEAER

-5428 EHSVLLRGK
+5428 EHSVLLREK

-5446 KDTYERLVTS
+5446 KDTYERLVTRGS
-5456 GAHLERTAWV
+5456 HLERTAWV

-5531 RSYEEIKMYVM
+5531 RSYEEIKTYVM

-5556 AAEEAYNRYK
+5556 AAEEAYDRYK
-5566 SIHPFGQKTLDDF
+5566 SMHPLGQKTLDYF

-5599 VSDAMDEAQ
+5599 VSEAMDEAQ
-5608 KYVDEVEADSG
+5608 KYVEEVEAEAG
-5619 SLADSLWYSIRDA
+5619 SLTDSMWDSIRAA

-5669 TTSDEVYE
+5669 ATSDEVYE

-5766 VAVPDTSGMT
+5766 VAVPDTNGMT

-5794 VKAEPDTYALA
+5794 VKDEPDTYALA

-5839 GNPRAAQAINGLLNP
+5839 ANPRAAQAINGLLNP

-5976 AKEGKSN
+5976 AKEGKSKI
-5983 TERLG
+5983 ERLS
-5988 NKIVYGHHYIINDAW
+5988 NKVVYGHHYVINDAW

-6028 SRQSG
+6028 SRQMG

-6039 IMDAKEVTVNFNRK
+6039 IMDAKEVTINFNRK

-6079 YAASAFKNFY
+6079 YAASVFNNFY
-6089 AFSNASIQGIDKN
+6089 AFSNASIQGLDKN

-6120 VMLGMLSAM
+6120 VTLGMLSAM
-6129 CVPLMLSAIGGDPDD
+6129 CIPLMLSAIGGDPDD
-6144 YWDMPDSMR
+6144 YWDMPESMR

-6197 ASEITFQAFEQL
+6197 VSEITFQAFEQL

-6439 VRKMMTECARAV
+6439 VQKMMTECARAV
-6451 EDSKTQEE
+6451 EDSKMQEE
-6459 ADKKIGRIQ
+6459 ADERIGRIQ
-6468 SEYTPQIKESLSKV
+6468 SEYTPQIKETLSKV
-6482 EE
+6482 ED

>member
-1 MENTEDKRPI
+1 MEDKKPV
-11 SSDKYSTALYNTL
+11 SSDKWSEALYETL

-46 KGYTYRKEVYD
+46 KGYAYRKDVYD
-57 FMKKGGVDYIGDTY
+57 FMKKGGVDLGATY

-91 MGADSISKDMPPVE
+91 MGADSISKDMKPME

-124 EAVSE
+124 DAVSE

-154 YLQAAEEISNNAY
+154 FLQAAEEISNNAY

-400 MTFGEEGKDY
+400 MTFGEEGKEGY

-494 ELDNKISKKLP
+494 ELDNEISKKLP

-529 KQLGDHD
+529 KQFGKHD
-536 AVKGSFFPRM
+536 AVKGSYLPPMFNSKYF
-546 YNPRYYKDFL
+546 DDLL

-583 IKKYIQALEA
+583 IKKYTQALEA

-656 SAFHRHGEGRL
+656 SAFHRHGEGRF

-787 LVQNVSER
+787 LTQNASER

-818 GEALPY
+818 GEAFPY

-991 NAVSEKYSFSLTGEE
+991 NTVSEKYSFSLTGEE
-1006 LNEMNAMT
+1006 LEEMNAMT
-1014 IHAYAEGRNMQTPQ
+1014 VRAYAEGRSMQTPQ

-1076 KEKGLDEKAANA
+1076 KENGLDEKAANA

-1112 IRRQHANNVIRQ
+1112 IRRQHADSVIRQ

-1135 GSGKIILVNVKGKEK
+1135 GSGKVILVNVKGREK
-1150 PVFLIRGR
+1150 PVFLVRGR
-1158 YENGSITGETVVIS
+1158 YENGSITGETVVVS

-1199 QREYDKIDA
+1199 QRKYDKIDA

-1246 VYNDEQ
+1246 VFNDEK

-1258 LVIDQNNNDY
+1258 LVVDQNNNDY

-1295 DDEYHAAEGP
+1295 DEEYHAAEGP
-1305 MNEEYKLANKEQE
+1305 MNEEYNLANKEQE

-1358 DVGGN
+1358 DGSGN

-1411 VLWNETEAVG
+1411 VLWNETEVVG
-1421 DTEVSPQVD
+1421 DTEVAPQVD
-1430 ATLTQVGQEDAEKPA
+1430 ATPTQAGQEDAEKPA
-1445 IAQAE
+1445 IDQTAQE
-1450 QDEAHKPTA
+1450 EIDESEEARQARINTSEYKYDKEMRVYGHTGHLYDYRNGVAVYLDEEGNPLIYLAAQNDNTYIGLFRDGSGMWSTKMENASNNKTVFKGLISAVMDMLPEGAKFYEHSNVSVDGLRVFAQQLNHGFKVSDETYECGLNGEDKANVLGSKFKGNGEFVSIEHATEADLEHLKGVLKPYMEALGRTTDDIRLNEDGKVLLTLPILIKEGTNAKAGEDVSASDVSNTQKKTTQPVHESASDEVDVRPAGAQEEEHKPTA
-1459 LERIPRNENGEPLFE
+1459 LERIPKDENGNPIYE
-1474 QAENPE
+1474 QTDAETAFTGLTE
-1480 VAWDAL
+1480 EA
-1486 VEFSDGNAA
+1486 GNVIEAE
-1495 TAKEIADAMTEEK
+1495 EIAKSMVEDKE
-1508 RKALEKAQKLKL
+1508 KALEKAKKIKLPSGVSVAEKVKAAKVRTQAIAKAQEELDKWKAIAEIPAQQRAKVVEERIAKEKAEAEAKRKAEEAKRANEDTSSAPSTPINEQKNTDSVANYPLGEHNHAGLPNGRKQVVNRLKMLNEASSPKDKLGLIYRIMLNVKNGEEGAITPEEQAYVDKVLAKLKEQGYEMDNDGIIGRDYKEGNNIVDDIQSVKPGDPRYDKLEDGQTVINRIIKPRIL
-1520 KGKTPA
+1520 KDGKLYQAATVGAIVRSDTSVSSELYEAKKKLAGLLRADNNNEIVQRQIAEIKAEIA
-1526 ELLASKQA
+1526 ELEKKKAEELASKASDKQLA
-1534 NAAELVKAES
+1534 NIEAASAEVDTNAGEGNEEIKPIGKGVFGNIYDQFKGKVKAAFDFLIKHKSGDLLGVFHREGFGDIDLVWGDDKKGLQHIINDHILVKDPDF
-1544 EYNHWQRMANVEQ
+1544 Q
-1557 NRQNAIRAQQEA
+1557 N
-1569 EARQRATERA
+1569 
-1579 EAERAEREAREEA
+1579 
-1592 ERRERE
+1592 
-1598 ALEGIPEWHMDTPEN
+1598 
-1613 ARKRGARRYGGQIF
+1613 
-1627 TRQEPVNGVVGK
+1627 
-1639 EVEVKFSQKDL
+1639 
-1650 PKGHVVVMEAEQL
+1650 
-1663 QPSHIQ
+1663 
-1669 GKRNPMFFIEE
+1669 IEE
-1680 AQPKNRAEDV
+1680 AVSRINDIIMSGVIVKEGEAKIVFEKDGYRVVISKNIHGEKK
-1690 SQTAARN
+1690 N
-1697 IAENIRPQEITSST
+1697 WILTSYDST
-1711 TAYTGAPTINTRG
+1711 NGKGKIK
-1724 EVIQG
+1724 E
-1729 NNRSDALRYLWQ
+1729 
-1741 NNLPKQQQAY
+1741 
-1751 KQYLLDQAEQLGLDS
+1751 
-1766 NAINAMQHPV
+1766 
-1776 LVNQLDVDDAEAI
+1776 
-1789 RLGQMTAQDTESGGV
+1789 RL
-1804 ERIKPKNVA
+1804 
-1813 QKLGDNM
+1813 
-1820 RTFANRLLS
+1820 
-1829 SSDND
+1829 SDN
-1834 VTFGQLVDRNG
+1834 TTT
-1845 EDVLNWMNQIGA
+1845 ITPGA
-1857 ISNTQYQ
+1857 N
-1864 SAFDSKGKLTP
+1864 KGSR
-1875 EAKNDLQKVLYQ
+1875 
-1887 AVFKGGS
+1887 AVAS
-1894 QQLEEMFDRLPAKA
+1894 SEN
-1908 QRAILST
+1908 LST
-1915 AFRDMDSPF
+1915 D
-1924 AGKMLP
+1924 
-1930 EIQSSIIAYNALMQD
+1930 
-1945 EGFASA
+1945 
-1951 KNMEEVLRAIELF
+1951 
-1964 KHQTALDDRF
+1964 
-1974 EQYMPADNFSNFA
+1974 
-1987 LHLAG
+1987 
-1992 LYKAS
+1992 
-1997 DMSQTTIASYFN
+1997 
-2009 EMYDLAQGKK
+2009 
-2019 AATLFEEADT
+2019 
-2029 TEYPLA
+2029 
-2035 EVIKKVLGIDYKPAK
+2035 KV
-2050 NGNNNVANGGADVAL
+2050 
-2065 RNQESQGRQP
+2065 
-2075 RSNKPSASGEQNQTG
+2075 
-2090 TESSE
+2090 TESSQ
-2095 RGEGVGVSDNKQG
+2095 S
-2108 RQVDIE
+2108 
-2114 VNAPRKGDLAEAQE
+2114 LQE
-2128 NRPKNSTQAAV
+2128 NGPKNSTQ
-2139 ENKESKPVRFEAGR
+2139 S
-2153 RLTKE
+2153 
-2158 EKKEVLNT
+2158 
-2166 LRDAFKENGVPYHI
+2166 
-2180 EESDFGKERRVYEP
+2180 
-2194 TSEDWVKSDITGR
+2194 
-2207 PLRYYITLPD
+2207 
-2217 GRVAHPTELFPNISG
+2217 
-2232 REVTGHVNRMALL
+2232 
-2245 EKEASELISKQLNG
+2245 
-2259 FPSEYIP
+2259 
-2266 TAISILKKMQSLPH
+2266 AI
-2280 DVRDMG
+2280 
-2286 YGPYFLVSYDYIFN
+2286 
-2300 GKYYGNSPL
+2300 
-2309 FVSLFA
+2309 
-2315 HSVVKESSDAIEA
+2315 
-2328 TVKVVNNSYYMV
+2328 
-2340 DALLSALKKKYNS
+2340 
-2353 TQAAVESASAEVE
+2353 ESASAEVE

-2412 VKMHNTY
+2412 VKMNNTY

-2489 NGRRIVVAKIKTDG
+2489 NGRRIVVAGIKTDG

-2521 VIAGAADVSDNEKKP
+2521 VIAGESDVSDNKKKP

-2541 GKPHVS
+2541 GKPRVS
-2547 KENEVKRTVE
+2547 KKDEVKRTVE

-2567 AAFDKRVPE
+2567 AAFDKRIPE
-2576 MKDSELL
+2576 MEDSELL

-2588 DGKGDIN
+2588 DGKGDV
-2595 SAYHMNIYDEYDYR
+2595 SKAYHMNIYDEYDYR

-2645 VERFA
+2645 KEGFA

-2690 ANHVGAADVAEN
+2690 ANADANHVRAADVAET

-2725 FVSDVENRGMI
+2725 FVSDVKNRGMI

-2750 RRLTVLKNGAT
+2750 RRLTVLRNGAA

-2772 FEAAEKKL
+2772 FETAEKKL
-2780 TDLLHVYEAMRDY
+2780 TDLLHTYEAMRDY
-2793 TEARIKK
+2793 TEARVRE

-2827 TEEEIQNAPTDE
+2827 TKEEIQNAPTDE

-2886 LAGRSNSASEGRDTG
+2886 LAGRSNSASEKRDTG
-2901 GKSGGTDGRV
+2901 GKSGGTAGRV
-2911 DNGGSRENVSEQSD
+2911 DNGGGREDVSEQSD

-2931 RSTRDN
+2931 GSTRDN

-2944 GISTEEQPVGRR
+2944 GIPTEEQPMGRR
-2956 DANSGKPRRGG
+2956 AVNSGKPRRGG
-2967 TSWRTRS
+2967 TSGRTRS

-3035 LVGLNSKQMEILP
+3035 LVGLNSKQMEMLP

-3063 KGVHGFTEWAN
+3063 KGVHSFTEWAN

-3117 WASIYSKKD
+3117 WASIYSKKE

-3131 RTTIEKKREA
+3131 KTTIEEKREA
-3141 QRQAESISVK
+3141 QRRAEGISVK

-3175 AETQFFDETHQ
+3175 AETQFFGKSHQ

-3313 NQHHMIANRD
+3313 DQHHMIANRD
-3323 AAFATIRLRKINPFY
+3323 VSQATVRLRKINPIY
-3338 QERDKVNDEFKEKRE
+3338 QELNKVHEEFMAKRE
-3353 QLVKELTQENPNEMD
+3353 NLVKKFKKEDPLASEGLLASQ
-3368 GSLVSKGLI
+3368 GLI
-3377 PHSTDAFNWHEEDTE
+3377 PYSPNVDNWNEKDAE
-3392 RFPEFAQLHNRFQ
+3392 RFPEFAKLRKRFL
-3405 ELTETIIKEV
+3405 ELREVIVKEV

-3451 YIFSYPDKEQTRGY
+3451 YIFSYPDKEQARGY
-3465 SIASPMTIFFE
+3465 SVASPQTIFFE

-3615 AMLSACHAIIDE
+3615 AMLSACHAIIDG
-3627 MKIKNKPK
+3627 MKMKNMPK

-3688 TKVKNQAVDSFNND
+3688 TKAKNQAVDSFNND

-3829 AERDETSPFDRAV
+3829 AVRNETSPFDRAV

-3849 KLKGKRDSR
+3849 RLKGKRDSR
-3858 EGVDYYPTPEPL
+3858 EGIDYYPTPEPL

-4032 QSLRSE
+4032 QELRDK

-4045 IDLSRRKYDKIED
+4045 VDLSRRQYDKIED

-4126 SLQQQLRTKYQRY
+4126 SLQQQLRAKYQRY

-4169 GKTEEEVESDITREK
+4169 GKTAEEVESDITREK

-4189 PHEEQGVAID
+4189 PHEEKEAAIN
-4199 VAPQAEESPSSEQN
+4199 VAPKVEENPSSEQN

-4291 EPQADERYQKAGT
+4291 EQKPSKGNLYRQGEEGLLQQDMEPQADERFNNE
-4304 PLTPNSAEVALR
+4304 LT
-4316 DAIADLI
+4316 
-4323 RKSGLDVLE
+4323 
-4332 SKVGQQV
+4332 
-4339 LDEANGRYV
+4339 RY
-4348 RLSAKQKRALET
+4348 L
-4360 ATIADESTNNATVV
+4360 
-4374 SSAAGAKIQKNL
+4374 
-4386 EALADSYKK
+4386 
-4395 RPNKARGFI
+4395 
-4404 TDLSRSLD
+4404 
-4412 LEQHEASQYGT
+4412 
-4423 FVTENGKTVTIRVSN
+4423 
-4438 HNARVSNFDRNG
+4438 NG
-4450 EIDGISIVISS
+4450 EMDKNEILHLGRPQGVMRAFLPNLPIVMRQRVIK
-4461 HGNKGLNND
+4461 KGSEKKHDVDVSAIMNMPQHL
-4470 GNAHIVEFF
+4470 
-4479 YSKQSLERS
+4479 SLPIFVFKRS
-4488 EGKPLADIIRSVST
+4488 ED
-4502 ALKNGEFKDNTGLA
+4502 
-4516 QRQEVN
+4516 
-4522 EQTIREHRV
+4522 TI
-4531 YHGSGADFN
+4531 G
-4540 HFDHSHMGEG
+4540 
-4550 QGTQSFGWGTYVTSS
+4550 
-4565 KAIGKTYSES
+4565 
-4575 ARKKPTYLYG
+4575 
-4585 KFKMSSDEFH
+4585 
-4595 DYVLGAIVGYWNE
+4595 VLT
-4608 DMLNDFMYNLE
+4608 DM
-4619 RYGVTRAKDILKKGD
+4619 R
-4634 LAQYKNLFYQSIGDT
+4634 
-4649 RNYAEGK
+4649 
-4656 IKAARTLL
+4656 
-4664 SLKGIRIRKPK
+4664 
-4675 THLYTVE
+4675 
-4682 IPEDN
+4682 
-4687 GSNYLDWKAEV
+4687 
-4698 GVRLLNKVNSQ
+4698 
-4709 LEQQGKSLI
+4709 
-4718 NPKLDK
+4718 
-4724 RHEFLS
+4724 
-4730 GEDLYRALSIK
+4730 
-4741 MAKDEATF
+4741 
-4749 IDYKAASE
+4749 
-4757 FLSSLGLVGIKYPAG
+4757 
-4772 TIHGGAKEGDTNY
+4772 
-4785 VIFNEKDAK
+4785 
-4794 ITDHIRFFRTSNGE
+4794 
-4808 AYGFT
+4808 
-4813 VGGKIYIDPRIAT
+4813 
-4826 AETPIHEY
+4826 
-4834 AHLWATAMRE
+4834 
-4844 GNPTEWKNIVGL
+4844 
-4856 MKGTSVWAE
+4856 
-4865 VQKLYPELK
+4865 
-4874 NDDDIADE
+4874 
-4882 VLATFSGRRGAERLR
+4882 
-4897 AEQQKIMQGDGSVF
+4897 
-4911 EKAAAVGALARV
+4911 
-4923 KQALSKFW
+4923 
-4931 KGVADFLGIHYTSAE
+4931 
-4946 EVADRVMK
+4946 DR
-4954 DLLEGVDPRK
+4954 
-4964 FGVSSND
+4964 
-4971 DIRLSTS
+4971 
-4978 EELSQRYGSRW
+4978 
-4989 IEEQTNEDGR
+4989 
-4999 HTTQVKNT
+4999 
-5007 INSYKKFGDFVKRD
+5007 
-5021 SNGKNVSILDASS
+5021 NGKNVCVAIELKGQIQQGAEYLEVNDVRSFH
-5034 GLGLGTE
+5034 G
-5041 WMRENGMNVDDVEPY
+5041 REFKNIVEP
-5056 PSENRIAPTYTSY
+5056 IANNKTLKWVDKEKGLAYLSSASQPVQQEK
-5069 NDIHKKYDYII
+5069 DKK
-5080 SNAVLNVIP
+5080 VLNDATKVVKDFVNPKISDENVADGGIMFR
-5089 DDWRANV
+5089 DD
-5096 LHDMTDKLK
+5096 DMRLEET
-5105 KGGKLVI
+5105 
-5112 NVRSAESI
+5112 
-5120 RKQGKEGITR
+5120 ITKMKVEA
-5130 ITQDDASEILVLR
+5130 TQ
-5143 PNGSIKAYQKGFT
+5143 
-5156 KDELKKW
+5156 
-5163 CETELGSDYSVE
+5163 
-5175 IANEKN
+5175 
-5181 AGGSYDTAVVVT
+5181 
-5193 KNSESDNILYRQGED
+5193 
-5208 TPHVSTSSESK
+5208 
-5219 TKAAQKATENLNLGG
+5219 AAQKATENLNLGG
-5234 RVVVHESTEG
+5234 RVVVHESAEG
-5244 FEGREATAKGW
+5244 LEGKEATAKGW
-5255 YDTRTGQIHVVLSN
+5255 YDTQTGQIHVVLSN

-5302 LDSVLAA
+5302 LDSVFAA

-5354 GLFATLRR
+5354 GLFATIRR

-5389 SYQNLKTDVKG
+5389 SYQNLKTGEKG

-5428 EHSVLLRGK
+5428 ENSVLLRGK

-5456 GAHLERTAWV
+5456 GSHLERTAWV

-5531 RSYEEIKMYVM
+5531 RSYEEIKTYVM
-5542 AKHGMERQKYMAGK
+5542 AKHGMERQKYMAEK
-5556 AAEEAYNRYK
+5556 AAEEAYDRYK
-5566 SIHPFGQKTLDDF
+5566 SMHPFGQKTLDDF

-5976 AKEGKSN
+5976 AKEGKSKI
-5983 TERLG
+5983 ERLG
-5988 NKIVYGHHYIINDAW
+5988 NKVVYGHHYIINDAW

-6028 SRQSG
+6028 SRQMG

-6053 GAGSKSAGKWDV
+6053 GAGSKSAGKWDI

-6089 AFSNASIQGIDKN
+6089 AFSNASIQGLDKN

-6129 CVPLMLSAIGGDPDD
+6129 CIPLMLSAIGGDPDD

-6197 ASEITFQAFEQL
+6197 ASEITFQACEQL

-6439 VRKMMTECARAV
+6439 VQKMMTECARAV
-6451 EDSKTQEE
+6451 ENSKTQEE
-6459 ADKKIGRIQ
+6459 ADEKIGRIQ
-6468 SEYTPQIKESLSKV
+6468 SEYTPQIKETLSKV

>member
-91 MGADSISKDMPPVE
+91 MGADSISKDMTPVE

-124 EAVSE
+124 EEVSE

-141 PNVSRMRNAGTDY
+141 PNVSRMRNAGTNY
-154 YLQAAEEISNNAY
+154 FLQAAEEISNNAY

-182 KKKAYQK
+182 KKEAYQR

-213 ADLDSVFEAA
+213 ADLDSVFAA
-223 LTFENQVCGGAKEYT
+223 AANFEHMVCGDTKEYT
-238 FASLGG
+238 FAPLGG

-254 ALKGLGSS
+254 ALNINNPGNR

-267 ASMSPNAVYL
+267 ASMSPDAVYI
-277 QAINLQALGKER
+277 QAKNLKALGYER
-289 PAWISELRWNEALNY
+289 PAWISELRWNEALTLKDEDY
-304 DKNKLNKITAELEQE
+304 GRITARLQQE
-319 DQKRR
+319 DQPRR
-324 LKRSDGAYP
+324 LKLSNGAYS
-333 DDVSLNGMYHANY
+333 DSVSLKGMYHENITPTIAEG
-346 TALMASDIYN
+346 IYYKGSIN
-356 NGTNKTIFV
+356 TTFV

-378 DPSILRGG
+378 DPSVLRGG
-386 VEAQRELF
+386 WEAQRELF

-400 MTFGEEGKDY
+400 MTFGEEGKEDY
-410 TDPYEKNR
+410 TDVYEKNR
-418 VVGNFL
+418 VVGNLL

-494 ELDNKISKKLP
+494 ELDNEISKKLP

-519 EALKKEQERL
+519 EALKKDQERL
-529 KQLGDHD
+529 KQFGDHD
-536 AVKGSFFPRM
+536 VVKGSYMPII
-546 YNPRYYKDFL
+546 NPLFL
-556 ESTTEEGVKRSD
+556 LDRAAASTEEGVKRSD

-583 IKKYIQALEA
+583 IKKYTQALEA

-600 GAWGGFLEG
+600 GFWGGFLEG

-624 ENLVAVKAHEG
+624 ENLVAVKAHEMG
-635 KMGQEAKDR
+635 MGQEAKDR

-656 SAFHRHGEGRL
+656 SAFHRYGEGRF
-667 YGPAFGAGYSFPFT
+667 YGPGFGTGYSTPFT
-681 IGAIATYGAGN
+681 LGAIATYGAGN

-706 AKYGTNWLFDTTI
+706 AKYGTNWFFDTTI

-737 FQMPRIISDA
+737 FQMPRIVSDA

-778 SLLHSGLNT
+778 SLLHSGLNM
-787 LVQNVSER
+787 LIQNASER
-795 VGTYVLEPVAKAF
+795 IGTYVLEPVAKAF

-818 GEALPY
+818 GEAFPY

-894 WASSILMLG
+894 WASSIFMLG
-903 LSSTASSVKYYR
+903 FSSTASSVKYYR

-1028 EYAQAQQAFA
+1028 EYAQAQQVFA

-1064 PAEQLKKGVEAA
+1064 PAEQLKKGVEVA
-1076 KEKGLDEKAANA
+1076 KENGLDEKAANA

-1102 ALDAITTDES
+1102 AMDGITSDES
-1112 IRRQHANNVIRQ
+1112 IRRQHADSVIRQ

-1135 GSGKIILVNVKGKEK
+1135 GSGKVILVNVKGREK
-1150 PVFLIRGR
+1150 PVFLVRGR
-1158 YENGSITGETVVIS
+1158 YENGSITGETVVVS

-1199 QREYDKIDA
+1199 QRQYDKIDA

-1246 VYNDEQ
+1246 VFNDEQ

-1258 LVIDQNNNDY
+1258 LVVDQNNNDY

-1295 DDEYHAAEGP
+1295 DEEYHAAEGP
-1305 MNEEYKLANKEQE
+1305 MNEEYNLANKEQE
-1318 GVSEENAQGAAE
+1318 GVSEEDAQGAAE
-1330 GVTPQP
+1330 GVTPQSA
-1336 TTDATEKPTK
+1336 TDATEKPMK
-1346 PEVKYDYHVKMK
+1346 PKVKYDYHVKMK
-1358 DVGGN
+1358 DGSGN

-1421 DTEVSPQVD
+1421 DTEVAPQVD
-1430 ATLTQVGQEDAEKPA
+1430 AAPTQVGQEDAEKPA
-1445 IAQAE
+1445 IDQAE

-1459 LERIPRNENGEPLFE
+1459 LERIPRNENGEPAFE

-1480 VAWDAL
+1480 AAWDAL

-1526 ELLASKQA
+1526 EMLASKQA
-1534 NAAELVKAES
+1534 NAAELAKAES

-1557 NRQNAIRAQQEA
+1557 NRQNAIRTQQEA

-1579 EAERAEREAREEA
+1579 EAEKAERETREEA

-1741 NNLPKQQQAY
+1741 NNLPEQQQAY

-1813 QKLGDNM
+1813 QKLGDKM
-1820 RTFANRLLS
+1820 RSFANRLLS

-1951 KNMEEVLRAIELF
+1951 KNMEEVLRAIEIF

-2065 RNQESQGRQP
+2065 RNQEGQGGQP
-2075 RSNKPSASGEQNQTG
+2075 RSNKPSASGEQSQTG
-2090 TESSE
+2090 AESSE
-2095 RGEGVGVSDNKQG
+2095 RGEGTEGDSGRGKNPQGNSRLQEPSNEGTQEKRIGSKSMTHDEAIAFIAEMENHAEVAPEIDLTIENWDAQFGENGIVPTPIGDVKMGENQFAKLMRQG
-2108 RQVDIE
+2108 RNGKLGMIKPTLETPDLIIE
-2114 VNAPRKGDLAEAQE
+2114 ENSEAKNGDVAERNSSYIFIKAFTKKDGSRFYYFTSISVSKGGKEVIISNQEKSRNRILRLMEEESVIWRTPKDATTSSAERQGLDYEQSEIAETTAKGSGITPQSTSSADKVTESIPSPQE
-2128 NRPKNSTQAAV
+2128 NRPKNSTKSAV

-2207 PLRYYITLPD
+2207 RLRYYITLPD

-2232 REVTGHVNRMALL
+2232 RDVTGHVNRMALL
-2245 EKEASELISKQLNG
+2245 EKEASELISKQIDG
-2259 FPSEYIP
+2259 FPSEHIP
-2266 TAISILKKMQSLPH
+2266 TAISILEKLQALPH

-2300 GKYYGNSPL
+2300 GKHYGNSPL

-2315 HSVVKESSDAIEA
+2315 HSVVKESSDAIKA
-2328 TVKVVNNSYYMV
+2328 TVQAVNNSYYMV

-2412 VKMHNTY
+2412 VKMNNTY

-2489 NGRRIVVAKIKTDG
+2489 NGRRIVVARIKTDD

-2521 VIAGAADVSDNEKKP
+2521 VIAGAADVSDNKKKP

-2541 GKPHVS
+2541 RKPRVS
-2547 KENEVKRTVE
+2547 KKDEVKRTVE

-2567 AAFDKRVPE
+2567 AAFDKRIPE
-2576 MKDSELL
+2576 MEDSELL

-2588 DGKGDIN
+2588 DGKGDAN
-2595 SAYHMNIYDEYDYR
+2595 NAYHMNVYDEYDYR

-2645 VERFA
+2645 NERFA
-2650 TDERSQLIGQSDALQ
+2650 TDERSQLLGQSDALQ

-2750 RRLTVLKNGAT
+2750 RRLTVLRNGAA

-2772 FEAAEKKL
+2772 FETAEKKL
-2780 TDLLHVYEAMRDY
+2780 TDLLHTYEAMRDY
-2793 TEARIKK
+2793 TEARVRE

-2827 TEEEIQNAPTDE
+2827 TKEEIQNAPTDE

-2901 GKSGGTDGRV
+2901 GKSGGTAGRV

-2967 TSWRTRS
+2967 TSGRTRS

-2996 ASESVKEESADDF
+2996 ASESVKEENADDF

-3035 LVGLNSKQMEILP
+3035 LVGLNSKQMEMLP
-3048 RLIQVGAKVGYAYIR
+3048 HLIQVGAKVGYAYIR
-3063 KGVHGFTEWAN
+3063 KGVHSFTEWAN

-3117 WASIYSKKD
+3117 WASIYSKKE

-3131 RTTIEKKREA
+3131 RTTIEEKREA
-3141 QRQAESISVK
+3141 QRRAEGISVK

-3175 AETQFFDETHQ
+3175 AETQFFDKSHQ

-3260 TTATTEAGEGTIITT
+3260 TTATTEAGEGTVITT

-3313 NQHHMIANRD
+3313 DQHHMIANRD
-3323 AAFATIRLRKINPFY
+3323 VSQATVRLRKINPIY
-3338 QERDKVNDEFKEKRE
+3338 QELNKVHEEFKAKRE
-3353 QLVKELTQENPNEMD
+3353 NLVKKFEREDPLASE
-3368 GSLVSKGLI
+3368 GLLVSKGLI
-3377 PHSTDAFNWHEEDTE
+3377 PYSFNVDNWNEEDTE
-3392 RFPEFAQLHNRFQ
+3392 RFPEFAKLRKRYL
-3405 ELTETIIKEV
+3405 ELREVIVKEV

-3451 YIFSYPDKEQTRGY
+3451 YIFSYPDKEQARGY

-3615 AMLSACHAIIDE
+3615 AMLSACRAIIDG
-3627 MKIKNKPK
+3627 MKMENKPK

-3688 TKVKNQAVDSFNND
+3688 TKAKNQAVDSFNND

-3849 KLKGKRDSR
+3849 RLKGKRDSR
-3858 EGVDYYPTPEPL
+3858 EGIDYYPTPEPL

-3900 PSANPLTAIE
+3900 SSANPLTAIE

-4032 QSLRSE
+4032 QELRDK

-4045 IDLSRRKYDKIED
+4045 VDLSRRQYDKIED

-4083 APALR
+4083 VPALR

-4096 VDVQAQDDGID
+4096 VDVQAQEDGID

-4126 SLQQQLRTKYQRY
+4126 SLQQQLRAKYQRY

-4169 GKTEEEVESDITREK
+4169 GKTAEEVESDITREK

-4189 PHEEQGVAID
+4189 PHEEKEAAIN
-4199 VAPQAEESPSSEQN
+4199 VAPQVEESPSSEQN

-4276 SEKSAKD
+4276 SEKSVKD

-4291 EPQADERYQKAGT
+4291 EQK
-4304 PLTPNSAEVALR
+4304 PS
-4316 DAIADLI
+4316 
-4323 RKSGLDVLE
+4323 
-4332 SKVGQQV
+4332 
-4339 LDEANGRYV
+4339 
-4348 RLSAKQKRALET
+4348 
-4360 ATIADESTNNATVV
+4360 
-4374 SSAAGAKIQKNL
+4374 
-4386 EALADSYKK
+4386 
-4395 RPNKARGFI
+4395 RG
-4404 TDLSRSLD
+4404 
-4412 LEQHEASQYGT
+4412 
-4423 FVTENGKTVTIRVSN
+4423 N
-4438 HNARVSNFDRNG
+4438 
-4450 EIDGISIVISS
+4450 
-4461 HGNKGLNND
+4461 
-4470 GNAHIVEFF
+4470 
-4479 YSKQSLERS
+4479 
-4488 EGKPLADIIRSVST
+4488 
-4502 ALKNGEFKDNTGLA
+4502 
-4516 QRQEVN
+4516 
-4522 EQTIREHRV
+4522 
-4531 YHGSGADFN
+4531 
-4540 HFDHSHMGEG
+4540 
-4550 QGTQSFGWGTYVTSS
+4550 
-4565 KAIGKTYSES
+4565 
-4575 ARKKPTYLYG
+4575 
-4585 KFKMSSDEFH
+4585 
-4595 DYVLGAIVGYWNE
+4595 
-4608 DMLNDFMYNLE
+4608 
-4619 RYGVTRAKDILKKGD
+4619 
-4634 LAQYKNLFYQSIGDT
+4634 
-4649 RNYAEGK
+4649 
-4656 IKAARTLL
+4656 
-4664 SLKGIRIRKPK
+4664 
-4675 THLYTVE
+4675 
-4682 IPEDN
+4682 
-4687 GSNYLDWKAEV
+4687 
-4698 GVRLLNKVNSQ
+4698 
-4709 LEQQGKSLI
+4709 
-4718 NPKLDK
+4718 
-4724 RHEFLS
+4724 
-4730 GEDLYRALSIK
+4730 
-4741 MAKDEATF
+4741 
-4749 IDYKAASE
+4749 
-4757 FLSSLGLVGIKYPAG
+4757 
-4772 TIHGGAKEGDTNY
+4772 
-4785 VIFNEKDAK
+4785 
-4794 ITDHIRFFRTSNGE
+4794 
-4808 AYGFT
+4808 
-4813 VGGKIYIDPRIAT
+4813 
-4826 AETPIHEY
+4826 
-4834 AHLWATAMRE
+4834 
-4844 GNPTEWKNIVGL
+4844 
-4856 MKGTSVWAE
+4856 
-4865 VQKLYPELK
+4865 
-4874 NDDDIADE
+4874 
-4882 VLATFSGRRGAERLR
+4882 
-4897 AEQQKIMQGDGSVF
+4897 
-4911 EKAAAVGALARV
+4911 
-4923 KQALSKFW
+4923 
-4931 KGVADFLGIHYTSAE
+4931 
-4946 EVADRVMK
+4946 
-4954 DLLEGVDPRK
+4954 
-4964 FGVSSND
+4964 
-4971 DIRLSTS
+4971 
-4978 EELSQRYGSRW
+4978 
-4989 IEEQTNEDGR
+4989 
-4999 HTTQVKNT
+4999 
-5007 INSYKKFGDFVKRD
+5007 
-5021 SNGKNVSILDASS
+5021 
-5034 GLGLGTE
+5034 
-5041 WMRENGMNVDDVEPY
+5041 
-5056 PSENRIAPTYTSY
+5056 
-5069 NDIHKKYDYII
+5069 
-5080 SNAVLNVIP
+5080 
-5089 DDWRANV
+5089 
-5096 LHDMTDKLK
+5096 
-5105 KGGKLVI
+5105 
-5112 NVRSAESI
+5112 
-5120 RKQGKEGITR
+5120 
-5130 ITQDDASEILVLR
+5130 
-5143 PNGSIKAYQKGFT
+5143 
-5156 KDELKKW
+5156 
-5163 CETELGSDYSVE
+5163 
-5175 IANEKN
+5175 
-5181 AGGSYDTAVVVT
+5181 
-5193 KNSESDNILYRQGED
+5193 LYRQGEELSPNHEIRIVEGDENHGFKNYKEAKSWAKSNIARTYSNED
-5208 TPHVSTSSESK
+5208 TGGKGEIRISNAAIDKYLSQSAVDKSDSKDVHLAVLKILPDVIRESVNAEQHADYKKGEDGMRNKKNGINPDVTIHRLYGAVRMNGKLYRVKVTLKENNTSKEPKSPHSYEATKIELLAGTLGNSENSLSPSTNNSITAANLLKGVEKSYDAGRFFENYSEDSSAK
-5219 TKAAQKATENLNLGG
+5219 PQAVQKATENLNLGG
-5234 RVVVHESTEG
+5234 RVVVHESAEG
-5244 FEGREATAKGW
+5244 LEGREATAKGW

-5269 NADAADV
+5269 NTDAADV

-5318 NELRRGNG
+5318 NELRRGKG

-5369 FLGLKNHELSD
+5369 FLGLKNRELSD

-5389 SYQNLKTDVKG
+5389 SYQNLKTGEKG

-5414 LKAGKNAMTDTEKK
+5414 LKAGKNAMTDTEKR
-5428 EHSVLLRGK
+5428 EHSVLLRGE
-5437 LDNLQEILA
+5437 LDKLQEILA

-5456 GAHLERTAWV
+5456 GSHLERTAWV

-5531 RSYEEIKMYVM
+5531 RSYEEIKTYVM

-5556 AAEEAYNRYK
+5556 AAEEAYDRYK
-5566 SIHPFGQKTLDDF
+5566 SMHPFGQKTLDYF

-5599 VSDAMDEAQ
+5599 VSEAMDEAQ
-5608 KYVDEVEADSG
+5608 KYVEEVEAEAG
-5619 SLADSLWYSIRDA
+5619 SLTDSMWDSIRAA

-5669 TTSDEVYE
+5669 ATSDEVYE

-5794 VKAEPDTYALA
+5794 VKDEPDTYALA

-5976 AKEGKSN
+5976 AKEGKSKI
-5983 TERLG
+5983 ERLS
-5988 NKIVYGHHYIINDAW
+5988 NKVVYGHHYVINDAW

-6028 SRQSG
+6028 SRQMG

-6039 IMDAKEVTVNFNRK
+6039 IMDAKEVTINFNRK

-6065 SNFFSMNNLHFLSA
+6065 PNFFSMNNLHFLSA

-6089 AFSNASIQGIDKN
+6089 AFSNASIQGLDKN

-6120 VMLGMLSAM
+6120 VALGMLSAM
-6129 CVPLMLSAIGGDPDD
+6129 CIPLMLSAIGGDPDD

-6439 VRKMMTECARAV
+6439 VQKMMTECARAV

-6459 ADKKIGRIQ
+6459 ADEKIGRIQ
-6468 SEYTPQIKESLSKV
+6468 SEYTPQIKETLIKV
-6482 EE
+6482 ED

>member
-1 MENTEDKRPI
+1 MEDKKPV
-11 SSDKYSTALYNTL
+11 SSDKWTEALYETL

-46 KGYTYRKEVYD
+46 KGYTYRKDVYD
-57 FMKKGGVDYIGDTY
+57 DMTSHGLDLGATY

-91 MGADSISKDMPPVE
+91 MGADSISKDMKPME

-124 EAVSE
+124 DAVSE

-182 KKKAYQK
+182 KKEAYQK

-400 MTFGEEGKDY
+400 MTFGEEGKEGY

-437 MIEQRRWDDAQ
+437 MIELRRWDDAQ

-494 ELDNKISKKLP
+494 ELDNEISKKLP

-529 KQLGDHD
+529 KQLGKHD
-536 AVKGSFFPRM
+536 AVKGSYLPPMFNSKYF
-546 YNPRYYKDFL
+546 DDLL
-556 ESTTEEGVKRSD
+556 ESSTEEGVKRSD

-583 IKKYIQALEA
+583 IKKYTQALEA

-609 ISDLDNWTF
+609 ISDRDNWTF

-778 SLLHSGLNT
+778 SLLHAGLNT
-787 LVQNVSER
+787 LKENVSER

-824 NKTIHMIQNGAFAKA
+824 GKTIHMIQNGAFAKA

-1102 ALDAITTDES
+1102 AMDGITSDES
-1112 IRRQHANNVIRQ
+1112 IRRQHADSVIRQ

-1135 GSGKIILVNVKGKEK
+1135 GSGKVILVNVKGREK

-1158 YENGSITGETVVIS
+1158 YENGSITGETVVVS

-1246 VYNDEQ
+1246 VFNDEQ
-1252 GNPASV
+1252 GNSASV
-1258 LVIDQNNNDY
+1258 LVVDQNNNDY

-1295 DDEYHAAEGP
+1295 DEEYHAAEGP
-1305 MNEEYKLANKEQE
+1305 MNEEYNLANKEQE
-1318 GVSEENAQGAAE
+1318 GVSEEDAQGAAE

-1358 DVGGN
+1358 DGSGN
-1363 AVSGRVTNLTADG
+1363 AVSGRVTNLSADG

-1399 SGVSEIA
+1399 NGVSEIA

-1421 DTEVSPQVD
+1421 DTEVVPQVD
-1430 ATLTQVGQEDAEKPA
+1430 ATPTQVGQEDAEKPA

-1450 QDEAHKPTA
+1450 QEHKPTA
-1459 LERIPRNENGEPLFE
+1459 LERIPRSENGEPLFE

-1508 RKALEKAQKLKL
+1508 RKALEKARKLKL

-1526 ELLASKQA
+1526 EMLASKQA
-1534 NAAELVKAES
+1534 NAAELAKAES

-1579 EAERAEREAREEA
+1579 EAEKAEREAREEA

-1690 SQTAARN
+1690 SQTAAGN

-1820 RTFANRLLS
+1820 HTFANRLLS

-1834 VTFGQLVDRNG
+1834 ATFGQLVDRNG

-1924 AGKMLP
+1924 AGKMLS

-1951 KNMEEVLRAIELF
+1951 KNMEEVLRAIEIF

-2075 RSNKPSASGEQNQTG
+2075 RSNKPSASGEQNQTR

-2095 RGEGVGVSDNKQG
+2095 RGGGTENAGSTGGEKGNLPPTEGREESEENELDENGRPFIKAENGTTVFGEITDDSGLTAAPIKLSEGFQDANTGKGYGLVHIEANHGEQIRQAGFTSVKEFVSFVATHYDPDNIRVGKRRDDGSGTFLIQVTDTHDNTLF
-2108 RQVDIE
+2108 IE
-2114 VNAPRKGDLAEAQE
+2114 LSKDGSYWNVNSGGIFRKGYS
-2128 NRPKNSTQAAV
+2128 N
-2139 ENKESKPVRFEAGR
+2139 
-2153 RLTKE
+2153 
-2158 EKKEVLNT
+2158 KKETVAKTEPQQPTNAVSSDSSLSANVKDGITNAEPNGEPTVSLDKGTTLPADQQTSDEENTKKVADSEGKNT
-2166 LRDAFKENGVPYHI
+2166 LKAK
-2180 EESDFGKERRVYEP
+2180 
-2194 TSEDWVKSDITGR
+2194 
-2207 PLRYYITLPD
+2207 
-2217 GRVAHPTELFPNISG
+2217 
-2232 REVTGHVNRMALL
+2232 
-2245 EKEASELISKQLNG
+2245 
-2259 FPSEYIP
+2259 
-2266 TAISILKKMQSLPH
+2266 
-2280 DVRDMG
+2280 
-2286 YGPYFLVSYDYIFN
+2286 
-2300 GKYYGNSPL
+2300 
-2309 FVSLFA
+2309 
-2315 HSVVKESSDAIEA
+2315 IEA
-2328 TVKVVNNSYYMV
+2328 
-2340 DALLSALKKKYNS
+2340 
-2353 TQAAVESASAEVE
+2353 ASAEVN
-2366 TSPTEAQKKAGNYK
+2366 TDPTEAQKEAGNYK
-2380 MGHVK
+2380 KGHVQ
-2385 VGAFDVTIEN
+2385 VGTFDITIEN

-2412 VKMHNTY
+2412 VKMNNTY

-2451 VDQYNPDGTFDEHKV
+2451 IDQYNPDGTFDEHKV

-2489 NGRRIVVAKIKTDG
+2489 NGRRIVVARIKTDD

-2617 YNIYIQQ
+2617 YNTYIQQ

-2690 ANHVGAADVAEN
+2690 ANHVEAADVAEN

-2750 RRLTVLKNGAT
+2750 RRLTVLKNGAA

-2772 FEAAEKKL
+2772 FETAEKKL

-2901 GKSGGTDGRV
+2901 GKSGGTAGRV

-2967 TSWRTRS
+2967 TSGRTRS

-3131 RTTIEKKREA
+3131 RTTIEEKREA

-3405 ELTETIIKEV
+3405 ELTETIIKKV

-3451 YIFSYPDKEQTRGY
+3451 YIFSYPDKEQARGY
-3465 SIASPMTIFFE
+3465 SVASPQTIFFE

-3627 MKIKNKPK
+3627 MKMKNKPK

-3688 TKVKNQAVDSFNND
+3688 TKAKNQAVDSFNND

-4096 VDVQAQDDGID
+4096 VDVQAQEDGID

-4169 GKTEEEVESDITREK
+4169 GKTAEEVESDITREK

-4189 PHEEQGVAID
+4189 PHEEQGVAIN

-4291 EPQADERYQKAGT
+4291 EQKPSRGNLYRQGEEGLLQQDMEPQADERFNNE
-4304 PLTPNSAEVALR
+4304 LT
-4316 DAIADLI
+4316 
-4323 RKSGLDVLE
+4323 
-4332 SKVGQQV
+4332 
-4339 LDEANGRYV
+4339 RY
-4348 RLSAKQKRALET
+4348 L
-4360 ATIADESTNNATVV
+4360 
-4374 SSAAGAKIQKNL
+4374 
-4386 EALADSYKK
+4386 
-4395 RPNKARGFI
+4395 
-4404 TDLSRSLD
+4404 
-4412 LEQHEASQYGT
+4412 
-4423 FVTENGKTVTIRVSN
+4423 
-4438 HNARVSNFDRNG
+4438 NG
-4450 EIDGISIVISS
+4450 EMDKNEILHLGRPQGVMRAFLPNLPIVMRQRVIK
-4461 HGNKGLNND
+4461 KGSEKKHDVDVSAIMNMPQHL
-4470 GNAHIVEFF
+4470 
-4479 YSKQSLERS
+4479 SLPIFVFKRS
-4488 EGKPLADIIRSVST
+4488 ED
-4502 ALKNGEFKDNTGLA
+4502 
-4516 QRQEVN
+4516 
-4522 EQTIREHRV
+4522 TI
-4531 YHGSGADFN
+4531 G
-4540 HFDHSHMGEG
+4540 
-4550 QGTQSFGWGTYVTSS
+4550 
-4565 KAIGKTYSES
+4565 
-4575 ARKKPTYLYG
+4575 
-4585 KFKMSSDEFH
+4585 
-4595 DYVLGAIVGYWNE
+4595 VLT
-4608 DMLNDFMYNLE
+4608 DM
-4619 RYGVTRAKDILKKGD
+4619 R
-4634 LAQYKNLFYQSIGDT
+4634 
-4649 RNYAEGK
+4649 
-4656 IKAARTLL
+4656 
-4664 SLKGIRIRKPK
+4664 
-4675 THLYTVE
+4675 
-4682 IPEDN
+4682 
-4687 GSNYLDWKAEV
+4687 
-4698 GVRLLNKVNSQ
+4698 
-4709 LEQQGKSLI
+4709 
-4718 NPKLDK
+4718 
-4724 RHEFLS
+4724 
-4730 GEDLYRALSIK
+4730 
-4741 MAKDEATF
+4741 
-4749 IDYKAASE
+4749 
-4757 FLSSLGLVGIKYPAG
+4757 
-4772 TIHGGAKEGDTNY
+4772 
-4785 VIFNEKDAK
+4785 
-4794 ITDHIRFFRTSNGE
+4794 
-4808 AYGFT
+4808 
-4813 VGGKIYIDPRIAT
+4813 
-4826 AETPIHEY
+4826 
-4834 AHLWATAMRE
+4834 
-4844 GNPTEWKNIVGL
+4844 
-4856 MKGTSVWAE
+4856 
-4865 VQKLYPELK
+4865 
-4874 NDDDIADE
+4874 
-4882 VLATFSGRRGAERLR
+4882 
-4897 AEQQKIMQGDGSVF
+4897 
-4911 EKAAAVGALARV
+4911 
-4923 KQALSKFW
+4923 
-4931 KGVADFLGIHYTSAE
+4931 
-4946 EVADRVMK
+4946 DR
-4954 DLLEGVDPRK
+4954 
-4964 FGVSSND
+4964 
-4971 DIRLSTS
+4971 
-4978 EELSQRYGSRW
+4978 
-4989 IEEQTNEDGR
+4989 
-4999 HTTQVKNT
+4999 
-5007 INSYKKFGDFVKRD
+5007 
-5021 SNGKNVSILDASS
+5021 NGKNVCVAIELKGQIQQGAEYLEVNDVRSFH
-5034 GLGLGTE
+5034 G
-5041 WMRENGMNVDDVEPY
+5041 REFKNIVEP
-5056 PSENRIAPTYTSY
+5056 IANNKTLKWVDKEKGLAYLSSASQPVQQEK
-5069 NDIHKKYDYII
+5069 DKK
-5080 SNAVLNVIP
+5080 VLNDATKVVKDFVNPKISDENVADGGIMFR
-5089 DDWRANV
+5089 DD
-5096 LHDMTDKLK
+5096 DMGLEET
-5105 KGGKLVI
+5105 
-5112 NVRSAESI
+5112 
-5120 RKQGKEGITR
+5120 ITKMKVEA
-5130 ITQDDASEILVLR
+5130 TQ
-5143 PNGSIKAYQKGFT
+5143 
-5156 KDELKKW
+5156 
-5163 CETELGSDYSVE
+5163 
-5175 IANEKN
+5175 
-5181 AGGSYDTAVVVT
+5181 
-5193 KNSESDNILYRQGED
+5193 
-5208 TPHVSTSSESK
+5208 
-5219 TKAAQKATENLNLGG
+5219 AAQKTTENLNLGG
-5234 RVVVHESTEG
+5234 RVVVHESAEG
-5244 FEGREATAKGW
+5244 LEGKEATAKGW
-5255 YDTRTGQIHVVLSN
+5255 YDTKTGQIHVVLSN

-5346 ERMTAEER
+5346 KRMTAEER
-5354 GLFATLRR
+5354 GLFATIRR
-5362 LFNRALE
+5362 LFNHALE

-5389 SYQNLKTDVKG
+5389 SYQNLKTGEKG

-5446 KDTYERLVTS
+5446 KDTYERLVTRGS
-5456 GAHLERTAWV
+5456 HLERTAWV

-5531 RSYEEIKMYVM
+5531 RSYEEIKTYVM

-5556 AAEEAYNRYK
+5556 AAEEAYDRYK
-5566 SIHPFGQKTLDDF
+5566 SMHPFGQKTLDDF

-5608 KYVDEVEADSG
+5608 KYVEEVEAEAG
-5619 SLADSLWYSIRDA
+5619 SLADSLWDSIRAA

-5726 QQLLNLALNHPS
+5726 QQMLNLALNHPS

-5794 VKAEPDTYALA
+5794 VKDEPDTYALA

-5976 AKEGKSN
+5976 AKEGKSK

-6028 SRQSG
+6028 SRQMG

-6089 AFSNASIQGIDKN
+6089 AFSNASIQGLDKN

-6113 LMWDGAA
+6113 LMWDSAA
-6120 VMLGMLSAM
+6120 VTLGMLSAM
-6129 CVPLMLSAIGGDPDD
+6129 CIPLMLSAIGGDPDD
-6144 YWDMPDSMR
+6144 YWDMPESMR
-6153 RMGIMLP
+6153 RMGIIIP

-6197 ASEITFQAFEQL
+6197 VSEITFQAFEQL

-6439 VRKMMTECARAV
+6439 VQKMMTECARAV
-6451 EDSKTQEE
+6451 ENSKTQEE
-6459 ADKKIGRIQ
+6459 ADEKIGRIQ
-6468 SEYTPQIKESLSKV
+6468 SEYTPQIKETLSKV

>member
-1 MENTEDKRPI
+1 
-11 SSDKYSTALYNTL
+11 
-24 KLNNAYDKDYDT
+24 
-36 FYNDFYAPGI
+36 
-46 KGYTYRKEVYD
+46 
-57 FMKKGGVDYIGDTY
+57 
-71 EEFASKIGLHAI
+71 
-83 DPQTQQTP
+83 
-91 MGADSISKDMPPVE
+91 
-105 VTPTKKP
+105 
-112 EAKKEEKPEVSA
+112 
-124 EAVSE
+124 
-129 NQHPTDTLQDFN
+129 
-141 PNVSRMRNAGTDY
+141 
-154 YLQAAEEISNNAY
+154 
-167 SKSLEELANQAAKDL
+167 
-182 KKKAYQK
+182 
-189 PKEDSYVRLNQTAR
+189 
-203 YIPIRSLPKD
+203 
-213 ADLDSVFEAA
+213 
-223 LTFENQVCGGAKEYT
+223 
-238 FASLGG
+238 
-244 DIQERYEKWK
+244 
-254 ALKGLGSS
+254 
-262 YTQET
+262 
-267 ASMSPNAVYL
+267 MS
-277 QAINLQALGKER
+277 
-289 PAWISELRWNEALNY
+289 
-304 DKNKLNKITAELEQE
+304 
-319 DQKRR
+319 
-324 LKRSDGAYP
+324 
-333 DDVSLNGMYHANY
+333 
-346 TALMASDIYN
+346 
-356 NGTNKTIFV
+356 
-365 LFQDGRIRPLQAP
+365 
-378 DPSILRGG
+378 
-386 VEAQRELF
+386 
-394 RRQYEK
+394 
-400 MTFGEEGKDY
+400 
-410 TDPYEKNR
+410 
-418 VVGNFL
+418 
-424 QNGEVCHI
+424 
-432 IYFPY
+432 
-437 MIEQRRWDDAQ
+437 
-448 ELIKIGLGG
+448 
-457 KFNEE
+457 
-462 GVLLNPDDRLQIVP
+462 
-476 VVVKNGESEEDAI
+476 
-489 AKAKV
+489 
-494 ELDNKISKKLP
+494 
-505 YKETYLQQQIAQAR
+505 
-519 EALKKEQERL
+519 
-529 KQLGDHD
+529 
-536 AVKGSFFPRM
+536 
-546 YNPRYYKDFL
+546 
-556 ESTTEEGVKRSD
+556 
-568 EVALARGNI
+568 
-577 RKLEES
+577 
-583 IKKYIQALEA
+583 
-593 LRTGDKV
+593 
-600 GAWGGFLEG
+600 
-609 ISDLDNWTF
+609 
-618 GLYNLR
+618 
-624 ENLVAVKAHEG
+624 
-635 KMGQEAKDR
+635 
-644 LGLARS
+644 
-650 LSQESM
+650 
-656 SAFHRHGEGRL
+656 
-667 YGPAFGAGYSFPFT
+667 
-681 IGAIATYGAGN
+681 
-692 VAARGIIRGGSRMA
+692 
-706 AKYGTNWLFDTTI
+706 
-719 RATTR
+719 
-724 LAAINAAGVIDSS
+724 
-737 FQMPRIISDA
+737 
-747 AIEKMGLMNYTFD
+747 
-760 ENQRI
+760 
-765 VVTGT
+765 
-770 QQEKSWGH
+770 
-778 SLLHSGLNT
+778 
-787 LVQNVSER
+787 
-795 VGTYVLEPVAKAF
+795 
-808 GIGKISLRSF
+808 
-818 GEALPY
+818 
-824 NKTIHMIQNGAFAKA
+824 
-839 MSKVYGT
+839 
-846 FEKGG
+846 
-851 YDGFVNEVL
+851 
-860 EEYIA
+860 
-865 NPMTATFD
+865 
-873 ENYTFAD
+873 
-880 IFDSRQNLDTALSV
+880 
-894 WASSILMLG
+894 
-903 LSSTASSVKYYR
+903 
-915 TLRSVN
+915 
-921 SAYDK
+921 
-926 AEANA
+926 
-931 RRLFGNENWDKIQNT
+931 
-946 ILRLEGEPL
+946 
-955 VNAIYAGVC
+955 
-964 QNKSLSDEQKKAF
+964 
-977 LNYVRAQKAQAVFN
+977 
-991 NAVSEKYSFSLTGEE
+991 
-1006 LNEMNAMT
+1006 
-1014 IHAYAEGRNMQTPQ
+1014 
-1028 EYAQAQQAFA
+1028 
-1038 DTREMAMSALGVTD
+1038 
-1052 DIDAYLDTLGET
+1052 
-1064 PAEQLKKGVEAA
+1064 
-1076 KEKGLDEKAANA
+1076 
-1088 ALSAYLNAREQQKG
+1088 
-1102 ALDAITTDES
+1102 
-1112 IRRQHANNVIRQ
+1112 QHADNVIRQ
-1124 ITFENEADSEG
+1124 ITFENEADSKG
-1135 GSGKIILVNVKGKEK
+1135 GSGKVILVNVKGREK
-1150 PVFLIRGR
+1150 PVFLVRGR
-1158 YENGSITGETVVIS
+1158 YENGSITGETVVVS

-1199 QREYDKIDA
+1199 QRKYDKIDA

-1246 VYNDEQ
+1246 VFNDEK

-1258 LVIDQNNNDY
+1258 LVVDQNNNDY

-1295 DDEYHAAEGP
+1295 DEEYHAAEGP
-1305 MNEEYKLANKEQE
+1305 MNEEYNLANKEQE
-1318 GVSEENAQGAAE
+1318 GVSEEDAQGAAE

-1336 TTDATEKPTK
+1336 ATDATEKPTK

-1358 DVGGN
+1358 DGSGN
-1363 AVSGRVTNLTADG
+1363 AVSGRVINLSADG

-1399 SGVSEIA
+1399 NGVSEIA

-1421 DTEVSPQVD
+1421 DTEVAPQVD
-1430 ATLTQVGQEDAEKPA
+1430 AAPTQVGQNEIDESEKARQARINSSEYKYDKEMRVYGYTGHLYDYRNGVAIYLDEEGNPLIYLAAQNDNTYIGLFRDDSGMWSTKMENASNDKTVFKGLISAVMDMLPEGAKFYEHSNVSVDGLRVFAQQLNHGFKVSDETYECGLNGEDKANVLGSKFKGNGKFVSIEHATEADLEHFKGVLKPYMEA
-1445 IAQAE
+1445 LGRTTDDIRLNEDGKVLLTLPILIKEGTNAKAGEDVSASDVSNTQKKPTHPIHESASDE
-1450 QDEAHKPTA
+1450 VDVRPAGSQDEAHKPTA
-1459 LERIPRNENGEPLFE
+1459 LERIPRSENGEPLFE

-1526 ELLASKQA
+1526 EMLASKQA
-1534 NAAELVKAES
+1534 NAAELAKAES

-1569 EARQRATERA
+1569 EAHQRATERA
-1579 EAERAEREAREEA
+1579 EAEKAEREAREEA

-1834 VTFGQLVDRNG
+1834 ATFGQLVDRNG

-1894 QQLEEMFDRLPAKA
+1894 QQLEEMFDHLPAKA

-1924 AGKMLP
+1924 AGKMLS

-1951 KNMEEVLRAIELF
+1951 KNMEEVLRAIEIF

-2095 RGEGVGVSDNKQG
+2095 RGEGVGVSDNEQG

-2217 GRVAHPTELFPNISG
+2217 GRVAHPTELFPNISA

-2266 TAISILKKMQSLPH
+2266 TAISILEKMQSLPH

-2300 GKYYGNSPL
+2300 GKHYGNSPL

-2340 DALLSALKKKYNS
+2340 DALLSALKNKYNS
-2353 TQAAVESASAEVE
+2353 TQSAIESASAEVE

-2412 VKMHNTY
+2412 VKMNNTY

-2489 NGRRIVVAKIKTDG
+2489 NGRRIVVARIKTDD

-2617 YNIYIQQ
+2617 YNTYIQQ

-2750 RRLTVLKNGAT
+2750 RRLTVLKNGAA

-2772 FEAAEKKL
+2772 FETAEKKL

-2901 GKSGGTDGRV
+2901 GKSGGTAGRV

-2967 TSWRTRS
+2967 TSGRTRS

-2996 ASESVKEESADDF
+2996 ASESVKDESADDF

-3131 RTTIEKKREA
+3131 RTTIEEKREA

-3338 QERDKVNDEFKEKRE
+3338 QERDKVNDEFKEKRK

-3451 YIFSYPDKEQTRGY
+3451 YIFSYPDKEQARGY
-3465 SIASPMTIFFE
+3465 SVASPMTIFFE

-3533 PVVSVEHAEE
+3533 PVVSVEHAEK

-3627 MKIKNKPK
+3627 MKMKNKPK

-3641 RHRLEELKE
+3641 RHRLEGLKE

-4096 VDVQAQDDGID
+4096 VDVQAQEDGID

-4169 GKTEEEVESDITREK
+4169 GKTAEEVESDITREK

-4189 PHEEQGVAID
+4189 PHEEQGVAIN

-4291 EPQADERYQKAGT
+4291 EQK
-4304 PLTPNSAEVALR
+4304 PS
-4316 DAIADLI
+4316 
-4323 RKSGLDVLE
+4323 
-4332 SKVGQQV
+4332 
-4339 LDEANGRYV
+4339 
-4348 RLSAKQKRALET
+4348 
-4360 ATIADESTNNATVV
+4360 
-4374 SSAAGAKIQKNL
+4374 
-4386 EALADSYKK
+4386 
-4395 RPNKARGFI
+4395 RG
-4404 TDLSRSLD
+4404 
-4412 LEQHEASQYGT
+4412 
-4423 FVTENGKTVTIRVSN
+4423 N
-4438 HNARVSNFDRNG
+4438 
-4450 EIDGISIVISS
+4450 
-4461 HGNKGLNND
+4461 
-4470 GNAHIVEFF
+4470 
-4479 YSKQSLERS
+4479 
-4488 EGKPLADIIRSVST
+4488 
-4502 ALKNGEFKDNTGLA
+4502 
-4516 QRQEVN
+4516 
-4522 EQTIREHRV
+4522 
-4531 YHGSGADFN
+4531 
-4540 HFDHSHMGEG
+4540 
-4550 QGTQSFGWGTYVTSS
+4550 
-4565 KAIGKTYSES
+4565 
-4575 ARKKPTYLYG
+4575 
-4585 KFKMSSDEFH
+4585 
-4595 DYVLGAIVGYWNE
+4595 
-4608 DMLNDFMYNLE
+4608 
-4619 RYGVTRAKDILKKGD
+4619 
-4634 LAQYKNLFYQSIGDT
+4634 
-4649 RNYAEGK
+4649 
-4656 IKAARTLL
+4656 
-4664 SLKGIRIRKPK
+4664 
-4675 THLYTVE
+4675 
-4682 IPEDN
+4682 
-4687 GSNYLDWKAEV
+4687 
-4698 GVRLLNKVNSQ
+4698 
-4709 LEQQGKSLI
+4709 
-4718 NPKLDK
+4718 
-4724 RHEFLS
+4724 
-4730 GEDLYRALSIK
+4730 
-4741 MAKDEATF
+4741 
-4749 IDYKAASE
+4749 
-4757 FLSSLGLVGIKYPAG
+4757 
-4772 TIHGGAKEGDTNY
+4772 
-4785 VIFNEKDAK
+4785 
-4794 ITDHIRFFRTSNGE
+4794 
-4808 AYGFT
+4808 
-4813 VGGKIYIDPRIAT
+4813 
-4826 AETPIHEY
+4826 
-4834 AHLWATAMRE
+4834 
-4844 GNPTEWKNIVGL
+4844 
-4856 MKGTSVWAE
+4856 
-4865 VQKLYPELK
+4865 
-4874 NDDDIADE
+4874 
-4882 VLATFSGRRGAERLR
+4882 
-4897 AEQQKIMQGDGSVF
+4897 
-4911 EKAAAVGALARV
+4911 
-4923 KQALSKFW
+4923 
-4931 KGVADFLGIHYTSAE
+4931 
-4946 EVADRVMK
+4946 
-4954 DLLEGVDPRK
+4954 
-4964 FGVSSND
+4964 
-4971 DIRLSTS
+4971 
-4978 EELSQRYGSRW
+4978 
-4989 IEEQTNEDGR
+4989 
-4999 HTTQVKNT
+4999 
-5007 INSYKKFGDFVKRD
+5007 
-5021 SNGKNVSILDASS
+5021 
-5034 GLGLGTE
+5034 
-5041 WMRENGMNVDDVEPY
+5041 
-5056 PSENRIAPTYTSY
+5056 
-5069 NDIHKKYDYII
+5069 
-5080 SNAVLNVIP
+5080 
-5089 DDWRANV
+5089 
-5096 LHDMTDKLK
+5096 
-5105 KGGKLVI
+5105 
-5112 NVRSAESI
+5112 
-5120 RKQGKEGITR
+5120 
-5130 ITQDDASEILVLR
+5130 
-5143 PNGSIKAYQKGFT
+5143 
-5156 KDELKKW
+5156 
-5163 CETELGSDYSVE
+5163 
-5175 IANEKN
+5175 
-5181 AGGSYDTAVVVT
+5181 
-5193 KNSESDNILYRQGED
+5193 LYRQGEELSPNHEIRIVEGD
-5208 TPHVSTSSESK
+5208 ENHGFKNYKEAKSWAKSNIARTYSNEETGGKGEIRISNAAIDKYLSESAIEKSDSKDVHMAVLRILPDVIRESVDAEQHADYLKGKDGMRDKKNGINPDVTIHRLYGAVRMNGKLYRVKVTLKENKRTRETTKAYSYEATKIELLAGQHGDVTMTSPRNSNNSITAANLLKGVEKSYDAGHFFEGYSEKSAEK
-5219 TKAAQKATENLNLGG
+5219 TRQEKTQAAQKATENLNLGG
-5234 RVVVHESTEG
+5234 RVVVHESAEG
-5244 FEGREATAKGW
+5244 LEGKETTAKGW
-5255 YDTRTGQIHVVLSN
+5255 YDTQTGQIHVVLSN

-5309 ASQEVKDAI
+5309 ASQKVKDAI
-5318 NELRRGNG
+5318 NELRRGKG

-5389 SYQNLKTDVKG
+5389 SYQNLKAGEKG

-5456 GAHLERTAWV
+5456 GSHLERTAWV

-5531 RSYEEIKMYVM
+5531 RSYEEIKTYVM

-5556 AAEEAYNRYK
+5556 AAEEAYDRYK
-5566 SIHPFGQKTLDDF
+5566 SMHPFGQKTLDDF

-5608 KYVDEVEADSG
+5608 KYVEEVEAEAG
-5619 SLADSLWYSIRDA
+5619 SLTDSMWDSIRAA

-5669 TTSDEVYE
+5669 ATSDEVYE

-5738 DLISVSDL
+5738 DLISVSNL

-5766 VAVPDTSGMT
+5766 VAVPDTNGMT

-5794 VKAEPDTYALA
+5794 VKDEPDTYALA

-5949 GGETGYTFMKGVE
+5949 GGETGYTFMSSTIIIDFQRV
-5962 RYKGEITKALSELR
+5962 TKTHAIMCDTFCNSFLLNRARFRKELC
-5976 AKEGKSN
+5976 SS
-5983 TERLG
+5983 
-5988 NKIVYGHHYIINDAW
+5988 
-6003 NIYMKGAEY
+6003 
-6012 LSRCTED
+6012 LSRLIKKGKTQHCAGAS
-6019 WVRFAVFLT
+6019 FFL
-6028 SRQSG
+6028 
-6033 RSMEQS
+6033 
-6039 IMDAKEVTVNFNRK
+6039 
-6053 GAGSKSAGKWDV
+6053 
-6065 SNFFSMNNLHFLSA
+6065 
-6079 YAASAFKNFY
+6079 
-6089 AFSNASIQGIDKN
+6089 
-6102 VRLHLNHTAGM
+6102 
-6113 LMWDGAA
+6113 
-6120 VMLGMLSAM
+6120 
-6129 CVPLMLSAIGGDPDD
+6129 
-6144 YWDMPDSMR
+6144 
-6153 RMGIMLP
+6153 
-6160 LGKDGR
+6160 
-6166 FLTLPMSIEHRAAYG
+6166 
-6181 IGELLGTV
+6181 
-6189 VCGSENLP
+6189 VC
-6197 ASEITFQAFEQL
+6197 AITF
-6209 SQILPLDLTEGNG
+6209 
-6222 SMLSLVPTAVRPEV
+6222 
-6236 EIAFNKNW
+6236 
-6244 LGMPIYKEP
+6244 
-6253 FNKNTPAFR
+6253 
-6262 NVYQSTNPNY
+6262 
-6272 IAMSKWLNEVQ
+6272 
-6283 GGGDYERAG
+6283 
-6292 VQVNPAM
+6292 
-6299 VQHLVESYTGGA
+6299 
-6311 GKFVSRTSGVIA
+6311 
-6323 KIIQGEQIRS
+6323 
-6333 NEIPFY
+6333 
-6339 RTLVKSVDDRTHNRA
+6339 
-6354 ARERF
+6354 
-6359 QREYDKGQK
+6359 
-6368 LIYKIDNYQKESAR
+6368 
-6382 GNSQYVKE
+6382 
-6390 LDEFAKSK
+6390 
-6398 DFMSYMLWKSYN
+6398 
-6410 SVKSQFD
+6410 
-6417 NARSYIGDDK
+6417 
-6427 DKRAALDHAQML
+6427 
-6439 VRKMMTECARAV
+6439 C
-6451 EDSKTQEE
+6451 
-6459 ADKKIGRIQ
+6459 
-6468 SEYTPQIKESLSKV
+6468 
-6482 EE
+6482 

>member
-1 MENTEDKRPI
+1 MENKAEDKKPVV
-11 SSDKYSTALYNTL
+11 DKYTDYLYGVL
-24 KLNNAYDKDYDT
+24 KDNNAYDGDYNK
-36 FYNDFYAPGI
+36 FYNEFYQPGI
-46 KGYTYRKEVYD
+46 KGYTYRKELYD
-57 FMKKGGVDYIGDTY
+57 TMTSHGIDLGASY
-71 EEFASKIGLHAI
+71 EDFANWIGLHAI

-91 MGADSISKDMPPVE
+91 MGADSISKDMKPVE

-213 ADLDSVFEAA
+213 ADLDSVFKAA
-223 LTFENQVCGGAKEYT
+223 LNFEQMCGGTKEYT
-238 FASLGG
+238 FAPLGG
-244 DIQERYEKWK
+244 DVQERFEKWK
-254 ALKGLGSS
+254 ALNATADNNF
-262 YTQET
+262 TQET

-277 QAINLQALGKER
+277 QARNLQALGKER
-289 PAWISELRWNEALNY
+289 PAWISELRWNEAS
-304 DKNKLNKITAELEQE
+304 DPKNNIDYQEVAAKLVQE
-319 DQKRR
+319 DQQRR
-324 LKRSDGAYP
+324 LKRSDGAYQNN
-333 DDVSLNGMYHANY
+333 VSLNGMYHANY
-346 TALMASDIYN
+346 TASMASDIYN
-356 NGTNKTIFV
+356 TGTINTLFV

-378 DPSILRGG
+378 DPSVLRGG
-386 VEAQRELF
+386 WEAQRELF

-494 ELDNKISKKLP
+494 ELDNEISKKLP

-529 KQLGDHD
+529 KQFGDHD
-536 AVKGSFFPRM
+536 YVKESYMAGAI
-546 YNPRYYKDFL
+546 NPRSLAIKL
-556 ESTTEEGVKRSD
+556 MANTEEGAKISD

-577 RKLEES
+577 KKLEES
-583 IKKYIQALEA
+583 IKKYTQALEA

-600 GAWGGFLEG
+600 GFWGGFLEG

-624 ENLVAVKAHEG
+624 ENLVAVKAHEMG
-635 KMGQEAKDR
+635 MGQEAKDR

-656 SAFHRHGEGRL
+656 SAFHRYGEGRF
-667 YGPAFGAGYSFPFT
+667 YGPGFGTGYSTPFT
-681 IGAIATYGAGN
+681 LGAIATYGAGN

-737 FQMPRIISDA
+737 FQMPRIVSDA

-778 SLLHSGLNT
+778 SLLHSGLNM
-787 LVQNVSER
+787 LVQNASER

-818 GEALPY
+818 GEAFPY

-880 IFDSRQNLDTALSV
+880 IFNYRQNLDTALSV
-894 WASSILMLG
+894 WASSFVMLG
-903 LSSTASSVKYYR
+903 LASTASSVKYYR

-991 NAVSEKYSFSLTGEE
+991 NTVSEKYSFSLTGEE

-1014 IHAYAEGRNMQTPQ
+1014 VRAYAEGRNMQTPQ

-1064 PAEQLKKGVEAA
+1064 PAEQLKKGVEVA

-1102 ALDAITTDES
+1102 ALDGITSDES
-1112 IRRQHANNVIRQ
+1112 IRRQHADSVIRQ

-1135 GSGKIILVNVKGKEK
+1135 GSGKVILVNVKGREK
-1150 PVFLIRGR
+1150 PVFLVRGR
-1158 YENGSITGETVVIS
+1158 YENGSITGETVVVS

-1199 QREYDKIDA
+1199 QRKYDKIDA

-1246 VYNDEQ
+1246 VFNDEQ

-1258 LVIDQNNNDY
+1258 LVVDQNNNDY

-1295 DDEYHAAEGP
+1295 DEEYHAAEGP
-1305 MNEEYKLANKEQE
+1305 MNEEYNLANKEQE
-1318 GVSEENAQGAAE
+1318 GVSEEDAQGAAE

-1336 TTDATEKPTK
+1336 ATDATEKPTK

-1358 DVGGN
+1358 DGSGN
-1363 AVSGRVTNLTADG
+1363 AVSGRVTNLSADG

-1399 SGVSEIA
+1399 NGVSEIA

-1421 DTEVSPQVD
+1421 DTEVAPQVD
-1430 ATLTQVGQEDAEKPA
+1430 ATPTQVGQEDAEKSA

-1450 QDEAHKPTA
+1450 QEHKPTA
-1459 LERIPRNENGEPLFE
+1459 LERIPRSENGEPLFE

-1508 RKALEKAQKLKL
+1508 RKALEKARKLKL

-1526 ELLASKQA
+1526 EMLASKQA
-1534 NAAELVKAES
+1534 NAAELAKAES

-1569 EARQRATERA
+1569 EERQRATERA
-1579 EAERAEREAREEA
+1579 EAEKAEREAREEA

-1598 ALEGIPEWHMDTPEN
+1598 ALEGIPEWHMDTPKN

-1741 NNLPKQQQAY
+1741 NNLPEQQQAY

-1834 VTFGQLVDRNG
+1834 ATFGQLVDRNG

-1924 AGKMLP
+1924 AGKMLS

-1951 KNMEEVLRAIELF
+1951 KNMEEVLRAIEIF

-2095 RGEGVGVSDNKQG
+2095 RGEGVGTSDNEQG

-2114 VNAPRKGDLAEAQE
+2114 GNAPRKGDLAEAQE
-2128 NRPKNSTQAAV
+2128 NGPKNSTQ
-2139 ENKESKPVRFEAGR
+2139 S
-2153 RLTKE
+2153 
-2158 EKKEVLNT
+2158 
-2166 LRDAFKENGVPYHI
+2166 
-2180 EESDFGKERRVYEP
+2180 
-2194 TSEDWVKSDITGR
+2194 
-2207 PLRYYITLPD
+2207 
-2217 GRVAHPTELFPNISG
+2217 
-2232 REVTGHVNRMALL
+2232 
-2245 EKEASELISKQLNG
+2245 
-2259 FPSEYIP
+2259 
-2266 TAISILKKMQSLPH
+2266 AI
-2280 DVRDMG
+2280 
-2286 YGPYFLVSYDYIFN
+2286 
-2300 GKYYGNSPL
+2300 
-2309 FVSLFA
+2309 
-2315 HSVVKESSDAIEA
+2315 
-2328 TVKVVNNSYYMV
+2328 
-2340 DALLSALKKKYNS
+2340 
-2353 TQAAVESASAEVE
+2353 ESASAEVE

-2412 VKMHNTY
+2412 VKMNNTY

-2489 NGRRIVVAKIKTDG
+2489 NGRRIVVARIKTDD

-2617 YNIYIQQ
+2617 YNTYIQQ

-2750 RRLTVLKNGAT
+2750 RRLTVLKNGAA

-2772 FEAAEKKL
+2772 FETAEKKL

-2901 GKSGGTDGRV
+2901 GKSGGTAGRV

-2967 TSWRTRS
+2967 TSGRTRS

-3131 RTTIEKKREA
+3131 RTTIEEKREA

-3405 ELTETIIKEV
+3405 ELTETIIKKV

-3451 YIFSYPDKEQTRGY
+3451 YIFSYPDKEQARGY
-3465 SIASPMTIFFE
+3465 SVASPMTIFFE

-3585 RIKQHLEA
+3585 RIKQHLKA

-3627 MKIKNKPK
+3627 MKMKNMPK

-3688 TKVKNQAVDSFNND
+3688 TKAKNQAVDSFNND

-4096 VDVQAQDDGID
+4096 VDVQAQEDGID

-4169 GKTEEEVESDITREK
+4169 GKTAEEVESDITREK

-4189 PHEEQGVAID
+4189 PHEEQGVAIN

-4291 EPQADERYQKAGT
+4291 EPQTDERYQKAGT

-4316 DAIADLI
+4316 DAIADLM
-4323 RKSGLDVLE
+4323 RKSGLEVLNTKE
-4332 SKVGQQV
+4332 GQRV
-4339 LDEANGRYV
+4339 LDEAKISDDIRTHAMLSSLVKAANVIRGWLANNKRGKSFTIELPTATQHMVRRAMGRDFDSHNITANGVAHAQKNHGVGGQKLNKKSIPLTKADMELIPYIMTAPDYV
-4348 RLSAKQKRALET
+4348 RRGSDDVSGRVSVRFYKELSNGYVVVAEKEYKNSPDDMET
-4360 ATIADESTNNATVV
+4360 ITMWAEMSDKATNAQRKTAPDTHVQN
-4374 SSAAGAKIQKNL
+4374 AILDIDAAKIRKD
-4386 EALADSYKK
+4386 A
-4395 RPNKARGFI
+4395 
-4404 TDLSRSLD
+4404 
-4412 LEQHEASQYGT
+4412 
-4423 FVTENGKTVTIRVSN
+4423 ENAI
-4438 HNARVSNFDRNG
+4438 A
-4450 EIDGISIVISS
+4450 
-4461 HGNKGLNND
+4461 
-4470 GNAHIVEFF
+4470 
-4479 YSKQSLERS
+4479 
-4488 EGKPLADIIRSVST
+4488 
-4502 ALKNGEFKDNTGLA
+4502 KDQN
-4516 QRQEVN
+4516 
-4522 EQTIREHRV
+4522 IREHRV
-4531 YHGSGADFN
+4531 YHGSG
-4540 HFDHSHMGEG
+4540 
-4550 QGTQSFGWGTYVTSS
+4550 V
-4565 KAIGKTYSES
+4565 
-4575 ARKKPTYLYG
+4575 
-4585 KFKMSSDEFH
+4585 
-4595 DYVLGAIVGYWNE
+4595 
-4608 DMLNDFMYNLE
+4608 
-4619 RYGVTRAKDILKKGD
+4619 
-4634 LAQYKNLFYQSIGDT
+4634 
-4649 RNYAEGK
+4649 
-4656 IKAARTLL
+4656 
-4664 SLKGIRIRKPK
+4664 
-4675 THLYTVE
+4675 
-4682 IPEDN
+4682 
-4687 GSNYLDWKAEV
+4687 
-4698 GVRLLNKVNSQ
+4698 
-4709 LEQQGKSLI
+4709 
-4718 NPKLDK
+4718 
-4724 RHEFLS
+4724 
-4730 GEDLYRALSIK
+4730 
-4741 MAKDEATF
+4741 
-4749 IDYKAASE
+4749 
-4757 FLSSLGLVGIKYPAG
+4757 
-4772 TIHGGAKEGDTNY
+4772 
-4785 VIFNEKDAK
+4785 
-4794 ITDHIRFFRTSNGE
+4794 RFFRTPNGE

-4897 AEQQKIMQGDGSVF
+4897 AEQQKIMQGNGSVF

-4964 FGVSSND
+4964 FGVS
-4971 DIRLSTS
+4971 
-4978 EELSQRYGSRW
+4978 G
-4989 IEEQTNEDGR
+4989 
-4999 HTTQVKNT
+4999 
-5007 INSYKKFGDFVKRD
+5007 
-5021 SNGKNVSILDASS
+5021 
-5034 GLGLGTE
+5034 
-5041 WMRENGMNVDDVEPY
+5041 
-5056 PSENRIAPTYTSY
+5056 
-5069 NDIHKKYDYII
+5069 
-5080 SNAVLNVIP
+5080 VL
-5089 DDWRANV
+5089 R
-5096 LHDMTDKLK
+5096 
-5105 KGGKLVI
+5105 
-5112 NVRSAESI
+5112 ESI
-5120 RKQGKEGITR
+5120 RLPKTEYAKVAHAIAT
-5130 ITQDDASEILVLR
+5130 
-5143 PNGSIKAYQKGFT
+5143 NKGFKKAGMNEVFT
-5156 KDELKKW
+5156 DNNYYIYTAKKNGDFTVRFGLPIEGNEDVINELSKGVEDGTIRNTRSLYSVIERERSKQN
-5163 CETELGSDYSVE
+5163 ENNYNYVNAEGRQKSTGAIGNLALRQQADSTGSDGYLGEE
-5175 IANEKN
+5175 IPGRTP
-5181 AGGSYDTAVVVT
+5181 AG
-5193 KNSESDNILYRQGED
+5193 NSDRGTGREAGRVDDNLYRQGED
-5208 TPHVSTSSESK
+5208 TPHTATSSESK
-5219 TKAAQKATENLNLGG
+5219 SQAAQKATENLNLGG
-5234 RVVVHESTEG
+5234 NVVVHESAEELEG
-5244 FEGREATAKGW
+5244 KEATAKGW

-5269 NADAADV
+5269 NTDAADV

-5290 RELFGHNVMDAF
+5290 RRLFGHNVMDAF

-5318 NELRRGNG
+5318 NELRRGKG

-5354 GLFATLRR
+5354 GLFATIRR

-5389 SYQNLKTDVKG
+5389 SYQNLKTGEKG

-5456 GAHLERTAWV
+5456 GSHLERTAWV

-5531 RSYEEIKMYVM
+5531 RSYEEIKTYVM

-5556 AAEEAYNRYK
+5556 AAEEAYDRYK
-5566 SIHPFGQKTLDDF
+5566 SMHPFGQKTLDYF

-5599 VSDAMDEAQ
+5599 VSEAMDEAQ
-5608 KYVDEVEADSG
+5608 KYVEEVEAEAG
-5619 SLADSLWYSIRDA
+5619 SLADSLWDSIRAA

-5669 TTSDEVYE
+5669 ATSDEVYE

-5714 MAIMQSNRNLMK
+5714 MA
-5726 QQLLNLALNHPS
+5726 
-5738 DLISVSDL
+5738 
-5746 YVKFDEDYDNG
+5746 
-5757 DGTRGAWVP
+5757 
-5766 VAVPDTSGMT
+5766 
-5776 TEEANQVMLDFQ
+5776 
-5788 DDMEEK
+5788 
-5794 VKAEPDTYALA
+5794 
-5805 HQKPHIPYRVLGR
+5805 
-5818 NMNEHQVMVKR
+5818 
-5829 GGKTYILTIN
+5829 
-5839 GNPRAAQAINGLLNP
+5839 
-5854 DATENPG
+5854 
-5861 AIALKAMTN
+5861 
-5870 WIARMATARNVEFA
+5870 TARNVEFA

-5913 YLTCV
+5913 YLTCI
-5918 KNIGRLVNRL
+5918 KNISRLVNRL

-5949 GGETGYTFMKGVE
+5949 GGETGYTFM
-5962 RYKGEITKALSELR
+5962 S
-5976 AKEGKSN
+5976 
-5983 TERLG
+5983 
-5988 NKIVYGHHYIINDAW
+5988 
-6003 NIYMKGAEY
+6003 
-6012 LSRCTED
+6012 
-6019 WVRFAVFLT
+6019 
-6028 SRQSG
+6028 
-6033 RSMEQS
+6033 
-6039 IMDAKEVTVNFNRK
+6039 
-6053 GAGSKSAGKWDV
+6053 
-6065 SNFFSMNNLHFLSA
+6065 
-6079 YAASAFKNFY
+6079 
-6089 AFSNASIQGIDKN
+6089 
-6102 VRLHLNHTAGM
+6102 
-6113 LMWDGAA
+6113 
-6120 VMLGMLSAM
+6120 
-6129 CVPLMLSAIGGDPDD
+6129 SAI
-6144 YWDMPDSMR
+6144 
-6153 RMGIMLP
+6153 
-6160 LGKDGR
+6160 
-6166 FLTLPMSIEHRAAYG
+6166 
-6181 IGELLGTV
+6181 
-6189 VCGSENLP
+6189 
-6197 ASEITFQAFEQL
+6197 
-6209 SQILPLDLTEGNG
+6209 
-6222 SMLSLVPTAVRPEV
+6222 
-6236 EIAFNKNW
+6236 
-6244 LGMPIYKEP
+6244 
-6253 FNKNTPAFR
+6253 
-6262 NVYQSTNPNY
+6262 
-6272 IAMSKWLNEVQ
+6272 
-6283 GGGDYERAG
+6283 
-6292 VQVNPAM
+6292 
-6299 VQHLVESYTGGA
+6299 
-6311 GKFVSRTSGVIA
+6311 
-6323 KIIQGEQIRS
+6323 II
-6333 NEIPFY
+6333 
-6339 RTLVKSVDDRTHNRA
+6339 D
-6354 ARERF
+6354 F
-6359 QREYDKGQK
+6359 QRNTKTHAIMCDTFC
-6368 LIYKIDNYQKESAR
+6368 
-6382 GNSQYVKE
+6382 NS
-6390 LDEFAKSK
+6390 FFIKSGA
-6398 DFMSYMLWKSYN
+6398 F
-6410 SVKSQFD
+6410 
-6417 NARSYIGDDK
+6417 
-6427 DKRAALDHAQML
+6427 
-6439 VRKMMTECARAV
+6439 
-6451 EDSKTQEE
+6451 
-6459 ADKKIGRIQ
+6459 
-6468 SEYTPQIKESLSKV
+6468 
-6482 EE
+6482 